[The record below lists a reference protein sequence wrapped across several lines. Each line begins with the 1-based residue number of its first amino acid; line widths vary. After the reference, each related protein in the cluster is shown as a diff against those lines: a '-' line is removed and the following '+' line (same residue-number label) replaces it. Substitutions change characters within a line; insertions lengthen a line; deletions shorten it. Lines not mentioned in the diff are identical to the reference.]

1 MKKRMVIDI
10 MNLYEYKEI
19 LENINIIVIFSIPII
34 SLILYTLNQRKVML
48 LEFAIYIGELFIYL
62 YLNRYII
69 IGNINL
75 ISMILILKF
84 IIILTI
90 KEKLKINNFLYKFI
104 LILGLL
110 YIWNIKVEY
119 SILINIILN
128 IILLKYSIIDCIKVF
143 NKELLDNKHDLN
155 EKKLYIKEVKKK
167 IKSEKELQKNYKDEI
182 LGVSNKIGKSIEES
196 DIPIFILDINK
207 EFIYSNESFNQ
218 QMEDYKEDRIDI
230 SKYLQFKFP
239 KYKNLIDE
247 IKKVATESRG
257 SLNIKSYDG
266 KIYRLGCT
274 TDTID
279 ERPVIICIL
288 KDITQTTLIQNKLEE
303 SENMYKN
310 LMDVLNEGVIIH
322 DDKNIKYIND
332 KGLEILD
339 INISEKEIYIE
350 DIKNT
355 VSKKFKERFLSNI
368 QLVISE
374 KEEKVINKI
383 ELINGRIVELVTTN
397 IKLNEEDLL
406 ISIVIDI
413 TELENTIMNI
423 EQSEKTYK
431 LLLQTLPEGI
441 VIVNP
446 TTNKHIYRN
455 EASIRMLKTIGLDKL
470 NESIKTYL
478 KEENYG
484 EFRRFTVDKL
494 NNIDIS
500 IAIVKREE
508 EGTLIVVFRMLDCEF
523 KTIQLEKELNR
534 IKEKN
539 KFKTEF
545 LSNVAY
551 DIKKPINTIFEANN
565 NLIES
570 KGKYKSENIN
580 NHTRLVKQNCY
591 RLIKLLNNVE
601 YVSRIDNGTCTL
613 ELRKCD
619 IVKLLENIVK
629 ISRAYTDKKGI
640 DISFKS
646 DVNKK
651 ILVLDTDKVEKIIL
665 SILSNAIKFTDTG
678 GKIDINLYIE
688 NEQVCISIKDT
699 GIGIPKDKTEIIFE
713 NFEQLDTTLS
723 RGCEGTGMGLSVVKK
738 LANLNNI
745 KIDVESELNKGSE
758 FKIILPNNILSKNIK
773 LQDKFTQNEKIEIEF
788 SDIYLNLTS

>member
-1 MKKRMVIDI
+1 MVINI
-10 MNLYEYKEI
+10 MNLYKYKEI

-34 SLILYTLNQRKVML
+34 SLILYTLNKRKVMI
-48 LEFAIYIGELFIYL
+48 LENLIYIGEFFIYL
-62 YLNRYII
+62 YLNSYII

-84 IIILTI
+84 VIILTL

-110 YIWNIKVEY
+110 YVCNIKVEY

-128 IILLKYSIIDCIKVF
+128 IIILKCSIIDCIKLS
-143 NKELLDNKHDLN
+143 NKELLDNRHDLN
-155 EKKLYIKEVKKK
+155 QKKSYIKEVKKK

-182 LGVSNKIGKSIEES
+182 LGVSNKISKSIEES

-207 EFIYSNESFNQ
+207 KFIYSNEAFNMLIQ
-218 QMEDYKEDRIDI
+218 DYKNKENRIDI

-239 KYKNLIDE
+239 KYKNLMDE
-247 IKKVATESRG
+247 IKKIVTEARG
-257 SLNIKSYDG
+257 NLNIKSYDG
-266 KIYRLGCT
+266 KIYRLECI
-274 TDTID
+274 TDIID
-279 ERPVIICIL
+279 ERLVIVCIL

-322 DDKNIKYIND
+322 DNKNIKYIND

-339 INISEKEIYIE
+339 INISKKEIFIE
-350 DIKNT
+350 DIKNI
-355 VSKKFKERFLSNI
+355 VSKKFREKFLSNI
-368 QLVISE
+368 QLVISR

-397 IKLNEEDLL
+397 IKLNDEDLL

-446 TTNKHIYRN
+446 TTKKHIYRN
-455 EASIRMLKTIGLDKL
+455 EASIRMLKTIGLEKL

-484 EFRRFTVDKL
+484 NFRRFTIDKL
-494 NNIDIS
+494 NNVDIS
-500 IAIVKREE
+500 LAIVKREE
-508 EGTLIVVFRMLDCEF
+508 EGSLIVVFRMLDCEF
-523 KTIQLEKELNR
+523 KSIQLEKELNR

-551 DIKKPINTIFEANN
+551 DIKKPINKIFETNN
-565 NLIES
+565 NLIEN
-570 KGKYKSENIN
+570 KGKYNSENIN

-591 RLIKLLNNVE
+591 RLIRLLNNIE

-629 ISRAYTDKKGI
+629 ISKTYTDKKGI

-646 DVNKK
+646 EVNKK
-651 ILVLDTDKVEKIIL
+651 ILSLDIDKVEKIIL
-665 SILSNAIKFTDTG
+665 NILSNAIKFTDTG
-678 GKIDINLYIE
+678 GRIDINLYME

-699 GIGIPKDKTEIIFE
+699 GIGIPKDKTEVIFE

-745 KIDVESELNKGSE
+745 KINVESELNKGSE
-758 FKIILPNNILSKNIK
+758 FIITLPNNIVSKNIK
-773 LQDKFTQNEKIEIEF
+773 LQDKFAQDEKIDIEF

>member
-1 MKKRMVIDI
+1 
-10 MNLYEYKEI
+10 MNLYKYKEI

-34 SLILYTLNQRKVML
+34 SLILYTLNKRKVMI
-48 LEFAIYIGELFIYL
+48 LENLIYIGEFFIYL
-62 YLNRYII
+62 YLNSYII

-84 IIILTI
+84 VIILTL

-110 YIWNIKVEY
+110 YVCNIKVEY

-128 IILLKYSIIDCIKVF
+128 IIILKCSIIDCIKLF
-143 NKELLDNKHDLN
+143 NKELLDNRHDLN
-155 EKKLYIKEVKKK
+155 QKKSYIKEVKKK

-182 LGVSNKIGKSIEES
+182 LGVSNKISKSIEES

-207 EFIYSNESFNQ
+207 KFIYSNEAFNMLIQ
-218 QMEDYKEDRIDI
+218 DYKNKENRIDI

-239 KYKNLIDE
+239 KYKNLMDE
-247 IKKVATESRG
+247 IKKIATEARG
-257 SLNIKSYDG
+257 NLNIKSYDG
-266 KIYRLGCT
+266 KIYRLECI
-274 TDTID
+274 TDIID
-279 ERPVIICIL
+279 ERPVIVCIL

-322 DDKNIKYIND
+322 DNKNIKYIND

-339 INISEKEIYIE
+339 INIGKKEIFIE
-350 DIKNT
+350 DIKNI
-355 VSKKFKERFLSNI
+355 VSKKFREKFLSNI
-368 QLVISE
+368 QLVISR

-397 IKLNEEDLL
+397 IKLNAEDLL

-446 TTNKHIYRN
+446 TTKKHIYRN
-455 EASIRMLKTIGLDKL
+455 EASIRMLKTIGLEKL

-484 EFRRFTVDKL
+484 NFRRFTIDKL
-494 NNIDIS
+494 NNVDIS
-500 IAIVKREE
+500 LAIVKREE
-508 EGTLIVVFRMLDCEF
+508 EGSLIVVFRMLDCEF
-523 KTIQLEKELNR
+523 KSIQLEKELNR

-551 DIKKPINTIFEANN
+551 DIKKPINKIFETNN
-565 NLIES
+565 NLIEN
-570 KGKYKSENIN
+570 KGKYNSENIN

-591 RLIKLLNNVE
+591 RLIRLLSNVE

-619 IVKLLENIVK
+619 IVKLVENIVK
-629 ISRAYTDKKGI
+629 ISKTYTDKKGI

-646 DVNKK
+646 EVNKK
-651 ILVLDTDKVEKIIL
+651 ILSLDIDKVEKIIL
-665 SILSNAIKFTDTG
+665 NILSNAIKFTDTG
-678 GKIDINLYIE
+678 GRIDINLYME

-699 GIGIPKDKTEIIFE
+699 GIGIPKDKTEVIFE

-745 KIDVESELNKGSE
+745 KINVESELNKGSE
-758 FKIILPNNILSKNIK
+758 FIITLPNNIVSKNIK
-773 LQDKFTQNEKIEIEF
+773 LQDKFAQDEKIDIEF

>member
-1 MKKRMVIDI
+1 MVINI
-10 MNLYEYKEI
+10 MNLYKYKEI

-34 SLILYTLNQRKVML
+34 SLILYTLNKRKVMI
-48 LEFAIYIGELFIYL
+48 LENLIYIGEFFIYL
-62 YLNRYII
+62 YLNSYII

-84 IIILTI
+84 VIILTL

-110 YIWNIKVEY
+110 YVCNIKVEY

-128 IILLKYSIIDCIKVF
+128 IIILKCSIIDCIKLF
-143 NKELLDNKHDLN
+143 NKELLDNRHDLN
-155 EKKLYIKEVKKK
+155 QKKSYIKEVKKK

-182 LGVSNKIGKSIEES
+182 LGVSNKISKSIEES

-207 EFIYSNESFNQ
+207 KFIYSNEAFNMLIQ
-218 QMEDYKEDRIDI
+218 DYKNKENRIDI

-239 KYKNLIDE
+239 KYKNLMDE
-247 IKKVATESRG
+247 IKKIVTEARG
-257 SLNIKSYDG
+257 NLNIKSYDG
-266 KIYRLGCT
+266 KIYRLECI
-274 TDTID
+274 TDIID
-279 ERPVIICIL
+279 ERLVIVCIL

-322 DDKNIKYIND
+322 DNKNIKYIND
-332 KGLEILD
+332 KGLGILD
-339 INISEKEIYIE
+339 INISKKEIFIE
-350 DIKNT
+350 DIKNI
-355 VSKKFKERFLSNI
+355 VSKKFREKFLSNI
-368 QLVISE
+368 QLVISR

-397 IKLNEEDLL
+397 IKLNAEDLL

-446 TTNKHIYRN
+446 TTKKHIYRN
-455 EASIRMLKTIGLDKL
+455 EASIRMLKTIGLEKL

-484 EFRRFTVDKL
+484 NFRRFTIDKL
-494 NNIDIS
+494 NNVDIS
-500 IAIVKREE
+500 LAIVKREE
-508 EGTLIVVFRMLDCEF
+508 EGSLIVEF
-523 KTIQLEKELNR
+523 KSIQLEKELNR

-551 DIKKPINTIFEANN
+551 DIKKPINKIFETNN
-565 NLIES
+565 NLIEN
-570 KGKYKSENIN
+570 KGKYNSENIN

-591 RLIKLLNNVE
+591 RLIRLLNNIE

-629 ISRAYTDKKGI
+629 ISKTYTDKKGI

-646 DVNKK
+646 EVNKK
-651 ILVLDTDKVEKIIL
+651 ILSLDIDKVEKIIL
-665 SILSNAIKFTDTG
+665 NILSNAIKFTDTG
-678 GKIDINLYIE
+678 GRIDINLYME

-699 GIGIPKDKTEIIFE
+699 GIGIPKDKTEVIFE

-745 KIDVESELNKGSE
+745 KINVESELNKGSE
-758 FKIILPNNILSKNIK
+758 FIITLPNNIVSKNIK
-773 LQDKFTQNEKIEIEF
+773 LQDKFAQDEKIDIEF

>member
-1 MKKRMVIDI
+1 
-10 MNLYEYKEI
+10 MNLYKYKEI

-34 SLILYTLNQRKVML
+34 SLILYTLNKRKVMI
-48 LEFAIYIGELFIYL
+48 LENLIYIGEFFIYL
-62 YLNRYII
+62 YLNSYII

-84 IIILTI
+84 VIILTL

-110 YIWNIKVEY
+110 YVCNIKVEY

-128 IILLKYSIIDCIKVF
+128 IIILKCSIIDCIKLF
-143 NKELLDNKHDLN
+143 NKELLDNRHDLN
-155 EKKLYIKEVKKK
+155 QKKSYIKEVKKK

-182 LGVSNKIGKSIEES
+182 LGVSNKISKSIEES

-207 EFIYSNESFNQ
+207 KFIYSNEAFNMLIQ
-218 QMEDYKEDRIDI
+218 DYKNKENRIDI

-239 KYKNLIDE
+239 KYKNLMDE
-247 IKKVATESRG
+247 IKKIATEARG
-257 SLNIKSYDG
+257 NLNIKSYDG
-266 KIYRLGCT
+266 KIYRLECI
-274 TDTID
+274 TDIID
-279 ERPVIICIL
+279 ERPVIVCIL

-322 DDKNIKYIND
+322 DNKNIKYIND

-339 INISEKEIYIE
+339 INISKKEIFIE
-350 DIKNT
+350 DIKNI
-355 VSKKFKERFLSNI
+355 VSKKFREKFLSNI
-368 QLVISE
+368 QLVISR

-397 IKLNEEDLL
+397 IKLNDEDLL

-446 TTNKHIYRN
+446 TTKKHIYRN
-455 EASIRMLKTIGLDKL
+455 EASIRMLKTIGLEKL

-484 EFRRFTVDKL
+484 NFRRFTIDKL
-494 NNIDIS
+494 NNVDIS
-500 IAIVKREE
+500 LAIVKREE
-508 EGTLIVVFRMLDCEF
+508 EGSLIVVFRMLDCEF
-523 KTIQLEKELNR
+523 KSTQLEKELNR

-551 DIKKPINTIFEANN
+551 DIKKPINKIFETNN
-565 NLIES
+565 NLIEN
-570 KGKYKSENIN
+570 KGKYNSENIN

-591 RLIKLLNNVE
+591 RLIRLLSNVE

-619 IVKLLENIVK
+619 IVKLVENIVK
-629 ISRAYTDKKGI
+629 ISKTYTDKKGI

-646 DVNKK
+646 EVNKK
-651 ILVLDTDKVEKIIL
+651 ILSLDIDKVEKIIL
-665 SILSNAIKFTDTG
+665 NILSNAIKFTDTG
-678 GKIDINLYIE
+678 GKIDINLYMH

-699 GIGIPKDKTEIIFE
+699 GIGIPKDKTEVIFE

-745 KIDVESELNKGSE
+745 KINVESELNKGSE
-758 FKIILPNNILSKNIK
+758 FIITLPNNIVSKNIK
-773 LQDKFTQNEKIEIEF
+773 LQDKFAQDEKIDIEF

>member
-1 MKKRMVIDI
+1 MVINI
-10 MNLYEYKEI
+10 MNLYKYKEI

-34 SLILYTLNQRKVML
+34 SLILYTLNKRKVMI
-48 LEFAIYIGELFIYL
+48 LENLIYIGEFFIYL
-62 YLNRYII
+62 YLNSYII

-75 ISMILILKF
+75 ISVILILKF
-84 IIILTI
+84 VIILTL

-110 YIWNIKVEY
+110 YVCNIKVEY

-128 IILLKYSIIDCIKVF
+128 IIILKCSIIDCIKLF
-143 NKELLDNKHDLN
+143 NKELLDNRHDLN
-155 EKKLYIKEVKKK
+155 KKKSYIKEVKKK

-182 LGVSNKIGKSIEES
+182 LGVSNKISKSIEES

-207 EFIYSNESFNQ
+207 KFIYSNEAFNMLIQ
-218 QMEDYKEDRIDI
+218 DYKNKENRIDI

-239 KYKNLIDE
+239 KYKNLMDE
-247 IKKVATESRG
+247 IKKIATEARG
-257 SLNIKSYDG
+257 NLNIKSYDG
-266 KIYRLGCT
+266 KIYRLECI
-274 TDTID
+274 TDIID
-279 ERPVIICIL
+279 ERPVIVCIL

-322 DDKNIKYIND
+322 DNKNIKYIND

-339 INISEKEIYIE
+339 INIGKKEIFIE
-350 DIKNT
+350 DIKNI
-355 VSKKFKERFLSNI
+355 VSKKFREKFLSNI
-368 QLVISE
+368 QLVISR

-383 ELINGRIVELVTTN
+383 ELINGRIVELVTNN
-397 IKLNEEDLL
+397 IKLNDEDLL

-446 TTNKHIYRN
+446 TTKKHIYRN
-455 EASIRMLKTIGLDKL
+455 EASIRMLKTIGLEKL

-484 EFRRFTVDKL
+484 NFRRFTIDKL
-494 NNIDIS
+494 NNVDIS
-500 IAIVKREE
+500 LAIVKREE
-508 EGTLIVVFRMLDCEF
+508 EGSLIVVFRMLDCEF
-523 KTIQLEKELNR
+523 KSTQLEKELNR

-551 DIKKPINTIFEANN
+551 DIKKPINKIFETNN
-565 NLIES
+565 NLIEN
-570 KGKYKSENIN
+570 KGKYNSENIN

-591 RLIKLLNNVE
+591 RLIRLLSNVE

-619 IVKLLENIVK
+619 IVKLVENIVK
-629 ISRAYTDKKGI
+629 ISKTYTDKKGI

-646 DVNKK
+646 EVNKK
-651 ILVLDTDKVEKIIL
+651 ILSLDIDKVEKIIL
-665 SILSNAIKFTDTG
+665 NILSNAIKFTDTG
-678 GKIDINLYIE
+678 GKIDINLYMH

-699 GIGIPKDKTEIIFE
+699 GIGIPKDKTEVIFE

-745 KIDVESELNKGSE
+745 KINVESELNKGSE
-758 FKIILPNNILSKNIK
+758 FIITLPNNIVSKNIK
-773 LQDKFTQNEKIEIEF
+773 LQDKFAQDEKIDIEF

>member
-1 MKKRMVIDI
+1 MVINI
-10 MNLYEYKEI
+10 MNLYKYKEI

-34 SLILYTLNQRKVML
+34 SLILYTLNKRKVMI
-48 LEFAIYIGELFIYL
+48 LENLIYIGEFFIYL
-62 YLNRYII
+62 YLNSYII

-75 ISMILILKF
+75 ISVILILKF
-84 IIILTI
+84 VIILTL

-110 YIWNIKVEY
+110 YVCNIKVEY

-128 IILLKYSIIDCIKVF
+128 IIILKCSIIDCIKLF
-143 NKELLDNKHDLN
+143 NKELLDNRHDLN
-155 EKKLYIKEVKKK
+155 QKKSYIKEVKKK

-182 LGVSNKIGKSIEES
+182 LGVSNKISKSIEES

-207 EFIYSNESFNQ
+207 KFIYSNEAFNMLIQ
-218 QMEDYKEDRIDI
+218 DYKNKENRIDI

-239 KYKNLIDE
+239 KYKNLMDE
-247 IKKVATESRG
+247 IKKIVTEARG
-257 SLNIKSYDG
+257 NLNIKSYDG
-266 KIYRLGCT
+266 KIYRLECI
-274 TDTID
+274 TDIID
-279 ERPVIICIL
+279 ERLVIVCIL

-322 DDKNIKYIND
+322 DNKNIKYIND

-339 INISEKEIYIE
+339 INISKKEIFIE
-350 DIKNT
+350 DIKNI
-355 VSKKFKERFLSNI
+355 VSKKFREKFLSNI
-368 QLVISE
+368 QLVISR

-397 IKLNEEDLL
+397 IKLNAEDLL

-446 TTNKHIYRN
+446 TTKKHIYRN
-455 EASIRMLKTIGLDKL
+455 EASIRMLKTIGLEKL

-484 EFRRFTVDKL
+484 NFRRFTIDKL
-494 NNIDIS
+494 NNVDIS
-500 IAIVKREE
+500 LAIVKREE
-508 EGTLIVVFRMLDCEF
+508 EGSLIVVFRMLDCEF
-523 KTIQLEKELNR
+523 KSIQLEKELNR

-551 DIKKPINTIFEANN
+551 DIKKPINKIFETNN
-565 NLIES
+565 NLIEN
-570 KGKYKSENIN
+570 KGKYNSENIN

-591 RLIKLLNNVE
+591 RLIRLLSNVE

-629 ISRAYTDKKGI
+629 ISKTYTDKKGI

-646 DVNKK
+646 EVNKK
-651 ILVLDTDKVEKIIL
+651 ILSLDIDKVEKIIL
-665 SILSNAIKFTDTG
+665 NILSNAIKFTDTDG
-678 GKIDINLYIE
+678 RIDINLYME

-699 GIGIPKDKTEIIFE
+699 GIGIPKDKTEVIFE

-745 KIDVESELNKGSE
+745 KINVESELNKGSE
-758 FKIILPNNILSKNIK
+758 FIITLPNNIVSKNIK
-773 LQDKFTQNEKIEIEF
+773 LQDKFAQDEKIDIEF

>member
-1 MKKRMVIDI
+1 
-10 MNLYEYKEI
+10 MNLYKYKEI

-34 SLILYTLNQRKVML
+34 SLILYTLNKRKVMR
-48 LEFAIYIGELFIYL
+48 LENLIYIGEFFIYL
-62 YLNRYII
+62 YLNSYII

-84 IIILTI
+84 VIILTL

-110 YIWNIKVEY
+110 YVCNIKVEY

-128 IILLKYSIIDCIKVF
+128 IIILKCSIIDCIKLF
-143 NKELLDNKHDLN
+143 NKELLDNRHDLN
-155 EKKLYIKEVKKK
+155 QKKSYIKEVKKK

-182 LGVSNKIGKSIEES
+182 LGVSNKISKSIEES

-207 EFIYSNESFNQ
+207 KFIYSNEAFNMLIQ
-218 QMEDYKEDRIDI
+218 DYKNKENRIDI

-239 KYKNLIDE
+239 KYKNLMDE
-247 IKKVATESRG
+247 IKKIATEARG
-257 SLNIKSYDG
+257 NLNIKSYDG
-266 KIYRLGCT
+266 KIYRLECI
-274 TDTID
+274 TDIID
-279 ERPVIICIL
+279 ERPVIVCIL

-322 DDKNIKYIND
+322 DNKNIKYIND

-339 INISEKEIYIE
+339 INIGKKEIFIE
-350 DIKNT
+350 DIKNI
-355 VSKKFKERFLSNI
+355 VSKKFREKFLSNI
-368 QLVISE
+368 QLVISR

-397 IKLNEEDLL
+397 IKLNDEDLL

-446 TTNKHIYRN
+446 TTKKHIYRN
-455 EASIRMLKTIGLDKL
+455 EASIRMLKTIGLEKL

-484 EFRRFTVDKL
+484 NFRRFTIDKL
-494 NNIDIS
+494 NNVDIS
-500 IAIVKREE
+500 LAIVKREE
-508 EGTLIVVFRMLDCEF
+508 EGSLIVVFRMLDCEF
-523 KTIQLEKELNR
+523 KSIQLEKELNR

-551 DIKKPINTIFEANN
+551 DIKKPINKIFETNN
-565 NLIES
+565 NLIEN
-570 KGKYKSENIN
+570 KGKYNSENIN

-591 RLIKLLNNVE
+591 RLIRLLSNVE

-619 IVKLLENIVK
+619 IVKLVENIVK
-629 ISRAYTDKKGI
+629 ISKTYTDKKGI

-646 DVNKK
+646 EVNKK
-651 ILVLDTDKVEKIIL
+651 ILSLDIDKVEKIIL
-665 SILSNAIKFTDTG
+665 NILSNAIKFTDTG
-678 GKIDINLYIE
+678 GKIDINLYMQ

-699 GIGIPKDKTEIIFE
+699 GIGIPKDKTEVIFE

-745 KIDVESELNKGSE
+745 KINVESELNKGSE
-758 FKIILPNNILSKNIK
+758 FIITLPNNIVSKNIK
-773 LQDKFTQNEKIEIEF
+773 LQDKFAQDEKIDIEF

>member
-1 MKKRMVIDI
+1 MVINI
-10 MNLYEYKEI
+10 MNLYKYKEI

-34 SLILYTLNQRKVML
+34 SLILYTLNKRKVMI
-48 LEFAIYIGELFIYL
+48 LENLIYIGEFFIYL
-62 YLNRYII
+62 YLNSYII

-84 IIILTI
+84 VIILTL

-110 YIWNIKVEY
+110 YVCNIKVEY

-128 IILLKYSIIDCIKVF
+128 IIILKCSIIDCIKLF
-143 NKELLDNKHDLN
+143 NKELLDNRHDLN
-155 EKKLYIKEVKKK
+155 QKKSYIKEVKKK

-182 LGVSNKIGKSIEES
+182 LGVSNKISKSIEES

-207 EFIYSNESFNQ
+207 KFIYSNEAFNMLIQ
-218 QMEDYKEDRIDI
+218 DYKNKENRIDI

-239 KYKNLIDE
+239 KYKNLMDE
-247 IKKVATESRG
+247 IKKIVTEARG
-257 SLNIKSYDG
+257 NLNIKSYDG
-266 KIYRLGCT
+266 KIYRLECI
-274 TDTID
+274 TDIID
-279 ERPVIICIL
+279 ERLVIVCIL

-322 DDKNIKYIND
+322 DNKNIKYIND

-339 INISEKEIYIE
+339 INISKKEIFIE
-350 DIKNT
+350 DIKNI
-355 VSKKFKERFLSNI
+355 VSKKFREKFLSNI
-368 QLVISE
+368 QLVISR

-397 IKLNEEDLL
+397 IKLNAEDLL

-446 TTNKHIYRN
+446 TTKKHIYRN
-455 EASIRMLKTIGLDKL
+455 EASIRMLKTIGLEKL

-484 EFRRFTVDKL
+484 NFRRFTIDKL
-494 NNIDIS
+494 NNVDIS
-500 IAIVKREE
+500 LAIVKREE
-508 EGTLIVVFRMLDCEF
+508 EGSLIVVFRMLDCEF
-523 KTIQLEKELNR
+523 KSIQLEKELNR

-551 DIKKPINTIFEANN
+551 DIKKPINKIFETNN
-565 NLIES
+565 NLIEN
-570 KGKYKSENIN
+570 KGKYNSENIN

-591 RLIKLLNNVE
+591 RLIRLLNNIE

-629 ISRAYTDKKGI
+629 ISKTYTDKKGI

-646 DVNKK
+646 EVNKK
-651 ILVLDTDKVEKIIL
+651 ILSLDIDKVEKIIL
-665 SILSNAIKFTDTG
+665 NILSNAIKFTDTG
-678 GKIDINLYIE
+678 GKIDINLYMH

-699 GIGIPKDKTEIIFE
+699 GIGIPKDKTEVIFE

-745 KIDVESELNKGSE
+745 KINVESELNKGSE
-758 FKIILPNNILSKNIK
+758 FIITLPNNIVSKNIK
-773 LQDKFTQNEKIEIEF
+773 LQDKFAQDEKIDIEF

>member
-1 MKKRMVIDI
+1 
-10 MNLYEYKEI
+10 MNLYKYKEI

-34 SLILYTLNQRKVML
+34 SLILYTLNKRKVMI
-48 LEFAIYIGELFIYL
+48 LENLIYIGEFFIYL
-62 YLNRYII
+62 YLNSYII

-84 IIILTI
+84 VIILTL

-110 YIWNIKVEY
+110 YVCNIKVEY

-128 IILLKYSIIDCIKVF
+128 IIILKCSIIDCIKLF
-143 NKELLDNKHDLN
+143 NKELLDNRHDLN
-155 EKKLYIKEVKKK
+155 QKKSYIKEVKKK

-182 LGVSNKIGKSIEES
+182 LGVSNKISKSIEES

-207 EFIYSNESFNQ
+207 KFIYSNEAFNMLIQ
-218 QMEDYKEDRIDI
+218 DYKNKENRIDI

-239 KYKNLIDE
+239 KYKNLMDE
-247 IKKVATESRG
+247 IKKIVTEARG
-257 SLNIKSYDG
+257 NLNIKSYDG
-266 KIYRLGCT
+266 KIYRLECI
-274 TDTID
+274 TDIID
-279 ERPVIICIL
+279 ERLVIVCIL

-322 DDKNIKYIND
+322 DNKNIKYIND

-339 INISEKEIYIE
+339 INISKKEIFIE
-350 DIKNT
+350 DIKNI
-355 VSKKFKERFLSNI
+355 VSKKFREKFLSNI
-368 QLVISE
+368 QLVISR

-397 IKLNEEDLL
+397 IKLNAEDLL

-446 TTNKHIYRN
+446 TTKKHIYRN
-455 EASIRMLKTIGLDKL
+455 EASIRMLKTIGLEKL

-484 EFRRFTVDKL
+484 NFRRFTIDKL
-494 NNIDIS
+494 NNVDIS
-500 IAIVKREE
+500 LAIVKREE
-508 EGTLIVVFRMLDCEF
+508 EGSLIVVFRMLDCEF
-523 KTIQLEKELNR
+523 KSIQLEKELNR

-551 DIKKPINTIFEANN
+551 DIKKPINKIFETNN
-565 NLIES
+565 NLIEN
-570 KGKYKSENIN
+570 KGKYNSENIN

-591 RLIKLLNNVE
+591 RLIRLLNNIE

-629 ISRAYTDKKGI
+629 ISKTYTDKKGI

-646 DVNKK
+646 EVNKK
-651 ILVLDTDKVEKIIL
+651 ILSLDIDKVEKIIL
-665 SILSNAIKFTDTG
+665 NILSNAIKFTDTG
-678 GKIDINLYIE
+678 GRIDINLYME

-699 GIGIPKDKTEIIFE
+699 GIGIPKDKTEVIFE

-745 KIDVESELNKGSE
+745 KINVESELNKWSE
-758 FKIILPNNILSKNIK
+758 FIITLPNNIVSKNIK
-773 LQDKFTQNEKIEIEF
+773 LQDKFAQDEKIDIEF

>member
-1 MKKRMVIDI
+1 
-10 MNLYEYKEI
+10 MNLYKYKEI

-34 SLILYTLNQRKVML
+34 SLILYTLNKRKVMI
-48 LEFAIYIGELFIYL
+48 LENLIYIGEFFIYL
-62 YLNRYII
+62 YLNSYII

-84 IIILTI
+84 VIILTL

-110 YIWNIKVEY
+110 YVCNIKVEY

-128 IILLKYSIIDCIKVF
+128 IIILKCSIIDCIKLF
-143 NKELLDNKHDLN
+143 NKELLDNRHDLN
-155 EKKLYIKEVKKK
+155 QKKSYIKEVKKK

-182 LGVSNKIGKSIEES
+182 LGVSNKISKSIEES

-207 EFIYSNESFNQ
+207 KFIYSNEAFNMLIQ
-218 QMEDYKEDRIDI
+218 DYKNKENRIDI

-239 KYKNLIDE
+239 KYKNLMDE
-247 IKKVATESRG
+247 IKKIATEARG
-257 SLNIKSYDG
+257 NLNIKSYDG
-266 KIYRLGCT
+266 KIYRLECI
-274 TDTID
+274 TDIID
-279 ERPVIICIL
+279 ERLVIVCIL

-322 DDKNIKYIND
+322 DNKNIKYIND

-339 INISEKEIYIE
+339 INISKKEIFIE
-350 DIKNT
+350 DIKNI
-355 VSKKFKERFLSNI
+355 VSKKFREKFLSNI
-368 QLVISE
+368 QLVISR

-397 IKLNEEDLL
+397 IKLNDEDLL

-446 TTNKHIYRN
+446 TTKKHIYRN
-455 EASIRMLKTIGLDKL
+455 EASIRMLKTIGLEKL

-484 EFRRFTVDKL
+484 NFRRFTIDKL
-494 NNIDIS
+494 NNVDIS
-500 IAIVKREE
+500 LAIVKREE
-508 EGTLIVVFRMLDCEF
+508 EGSLIVVFRMLDCEF
-523 KTIQLEKELNR
+523 KSTQLEKELNR

-551 DIKKPINTIFEANN
+551 DIKKPINKIFETNN
-565 NLIES
+565 NLIEN
-570 KGKYKSENIN
+570 KGKYNSENIN

-591 RLIKLLNNVE
+591 RLIRLLSNVE

-619 IVKLLENIVK
+619 IVKLVENIVK
-629 ISRAYTDKKGI
+629 ISKTYTDKKGI

-646 DVNKK
+646 EVNKK
-651 ILVLDTDKVEKIIL
+651 ILSLDIDKVEKIIL
-665 SILSNAIKFTDTG
+665 NILSNAIKFTDTG
-678 GKIDINLYIE
+678 GKIDINLYMH

-699 GIGIPKDKTEIIFE
+699 GIGIPKDKTEVIFE

-745 KIDVESELNKGSE
+745 KINVESELNKGSE
-758 FKIILPNNILSKNIK
+758 FIITLPNNIVSKNIK
-773 LQDKFTQNEKIEIEF
+773 LQDKFAQDEKIDIEF

>member
-1 MKKRMVIDI
+1 MVINI
-10 MNLYEYKEI
+10 MNLYKYKEI

-34 SLILYTLNQRKVML
+34 SLILYTLNKRKVMI
-48 LEFAIYIGELFIYL
+48 LENLIYIGEFFIYL
-62 YLNRYII
+62 YLNSYII

-84 IIILTI
+84 VIILTL

-110 YIWNIKVEY
+110 YVCNIKVEY

-128 IILLKYSIIDCIKVF
+128 IIILKCSIIDCIKLF
-143 NKELLDNKHDLN
+143 NKELLDNRHDLN
-155 EKKLYIKEVKKK
+155 QKKSYIKEVKKK

-182 LGVSNKIGKSIEES
+182 LGVSNKISKSIEES

-207 EFIYSNESFNQ
+207 KFIYSNEAFNMLIQ
-218 QMEDYKEDRIDI
+218 DYKNKENRIDI

-239 KYKNLIDE
+239 KYKNLMDE
-247 IKKVATESRG
+247 IKKIVTEARG
-257 SLNIKSYDG
+257 NLNIKSYDG
-266 KIYRLGCT
+266 KIYRLECI
-274 TDTID
+274 TDIID
-279 ERPVIICIL
+279 ERPVIVCIL

-322 DDKNIKYIND
+322 DNKNIKYIND

-339 INISEKEIYIE
+339 INIGKKEIFIE
-350 DIKNT
+350 DIKNI
-355 VSKKFKERFLSNI
+355 VSKKFREKFLSNI
-368 QLVISE
+368 QLVISR

-397 IKLNEEDLL
+397 IKLNDEDLL

-446 TTNKHIYRN
+446 TTKKHIYRN
-455 EASIRMLKTIGLDKL
+455 EASIRMLKTIGLEKL

-484 EFRRFTVDKL
+484 NFRRFTIDKL
-494 NNIDIS
+494 NNVDIS
-500 IAIVKREE
+500 LAIVKREE
-508 EGTLIVVFRMLDCEF
+508 EGSLIVVFRMLDCEF
-523 KTIQLEKELNR
+523 KSIQLEKELNR

-551 DIKKPINTIFEANN
+551 DIKKPINKIFETNN
-565 NLIES
+565 NLIEN
-570 KGKYKSENIN
+570 KGKYNSENIN

-591 RLIKLLNNVE
+591 RLIRLLNNIE

-629 ISRAYTDKKGI
+629 ISKTYTDKKGI

-646 DVNKK
+646 EVNKK
-651 ILVLDTDKVEKIIL
+651 ILSLDIDKVEKIIL
-665 SILSNAIKFTDTG
+665 NILSNAIKFTDTG
-678 GKIDINLYIE
+678 GRIDINLYME

-699 GIGIPKDKTEIIFE
+699 GIGIPKDKTEVIFE

-745 KIDVESELNKGSE
+745 KINVESELNKGSE
-758 FKIILPNNILSKNIK
+758 FIITLPNNIVSKNIK
-773 LQDKFTQNEKIEIEF
+773 LQDKFAQDEKIDIEF

>member
-1 MKKRMVIDI
+1 MVINI
-10 MNLYEYKEI
+10 MNLYKYKEI

-34 SLILYTLNQRKVML
+34 SLILYTLNKRKVMI
-48 LEFAIYIGELFIYL
+48 LENLIYIGEFFIYL
-62 YLNRYII
+62 YLNSYII

-75 ISMILILKF
+75 ISVILILKF
-84 IIILTI
+84 VIILTL

-110 YIWNIKVEY
+110 YVCNIKVEY

-128 IILLKYSIIDCIKVF
+128 IIILKCSIIDCIKLF
-143 NKELLDNKHDLN
+143 NKELLDNRHDLN
-155 EKKLYIKEVKKK
+155 QKKSYIKEVKKK

-182 LGVSNKIGKSIEES
+182 LGVSNKISKSIEES

-207 EFIYSNESFNQ
+207 KFIYSNEAFNMLIQ
-218 QMEDYKEDRIDI
+218 DYKNKENRIDI

-239 KYKNLIDE
+239 KYKNLMDE
-247 IKKVATESRG
+247 IKKIATEARG
-257 SLNIKSYDG
+257 NLNIKSYDG
-266 KIYRLGCT
+266 KIYRLECI
-274 TDTID
+274 TDIID
-279 ERPVIICIL
+279 ERPVIVCIL

-322 DDKNIKYIND
+322 DNKNIKYIND

-339 INISEKEIYIE
+339 INIGKKEIFIE
-350 DIKNT
+350 DIKNI
-355 VSKKFKERFLSNI
+355 VSKKFREKFLSNI
-368 QLVISE
+368 QLVISR

-397 IKLNEEDLL
+397 IKLNDEDLL

-446 TTNKHIYRN
+446 TTKKHIYRN
-455 EASIRMLKTIGLDKL
+455 EASIRMLKTIGLEKL

-484 EFRRFTVDKL
+484 NFRRFTIDKL
-494 NNIDIS
+494 NNVDIS
-500 IAIVKREE
+500 LAIVKREE
-508 EGTLIVVFRMLDCEF
+508 EGSLIVVFRMLDCEF
-523 KTIQLEKELNR
+523 KSIQLEKELNR

-551 DIKKPINTIFEANN
+551 DIKKPINKIFETNN
-565 NLIES
+565 NLIEN
-570 KGKYKSENIN
+570 KGKYNSENIN

-591 RLIKLLNNVE
+591 RLIRLLNNIE

-629 ISRAYTDKKGI
+629 ISKTYTDKKGI

-646 DVNKK
+646 EVNKK
-651 ILVLDTDKVEKIIL
+651 ILSLDIDKVEKIIL
-665 SILSNAIKFTDTG
+665 NILSNAIKFTDTG
-678 GKIDINLYIE
+678 GKIDINLYMQ

-699 GIGIPKDKTEIIFE
+699 GIGIPKDKTEVIFE

-745 KIDVESELNKGSE
+745 KINVESELNKGSE
-758 FKIILPNNILSKNIK
+758 FIITLPNNIVSKNIK
-773 LQDKFTQNEKIEIEF
+773 LQDKFAQDEKIDIEF

>member
-1 MKKRMVIDI
+1 
-10 MNLYEYKEI
+10 MNLYKYKEI

-34 SLILYTLNQRKVML
+34 SLILYTLNKRKVMI
-48 LEFAIYIGELFIYL
+48 LENLIYIGEFFIYL
-62 YLNRYII
+62 YLNSYII

-84 IIILTI
+84 VIILTL

-110 YIWNIKVEY
+110 YVCNIKVEY

-128 IILLKYSIIDCIKVF
+128 IIILKCSIIDCIKLF
-143 NKELLDNKHDLN
+143 NKELLDNRHDLN
-155 EKKLYIKEVKKK
+155 QKKSYIKEVKKK

-182 LGVSNKIGKSIEES
+182 LGVSNKISKSIEES

-207 EFIYSNESFNQ
+207 KFIYSNEAFNMLIQ
-218 QMEDYKEDRIDI
+218 DYKNKENRIDI

-239 KYKNLIDE
+239 KYKNLMDE
-247 IKKVATESRG
+247 IKKIATEARG
-257 SLNIKSYDG
+257 NLNIKSYDG
-266 KIYRLGCT
+266 KIYRLECI
-274 TDTID
+274 TDIID
-279 ERPVIICIL
+279 ERLVIVCIL

-322 DDKNIKYIND
+322 DNKNIKYIND

-339 INISEKEIYIE
+339 INIGKKEIFIE
-350 DIKNT
+350 DIKNI
-355 VSKKFKERFLSNI
+355 VSKKFREKFLSNI
-368 QLVISE
+368 QLVISR

-397 IKLNEEDLL
+397 IKLNDEDLL

-446 TTNKHIYRN
+446 TTKKHIYRN
-455 EASIRMLKTIGLDKL
+455 EASIRMLKTIGLEKL

-484 EFRRFTVDKL
+484 NFRRFTIDKL
-494 NNIDIS
+494 NNVDIS
-500 IAIVKREE
+500 LAIVKREE
-508 EGTLIVVFRMLDCEF
+508 EGSLIVVFRMLDCEF
-523 KTIQLEKELNR
+523 KSIQLEKELNR

-551 DIKKPINTIFEANN
+551 DIKKPINKIFETNN
-565 NLIES
+565 NLIEN
-570 KGKYKSENIN
+570 KGKYNSENIN

-591 RLIKLLNNVE
+591 RLIRLLNNVE

-629 ISRAYTDKKGI
+629 ISKTYTDKKGI

-646 DVNKK
+646 EVNKK
-651 ILVLDTDKVEKIIL
+651 ILSLDIDKVEKIIL
-665 SILSNAIKFTDTG
+665 NILSNAIKFTDTG
-678 GKIDINLYIE
+678 GKIDINLYMH

-699 GIGIPKDKTEIIFE
+699 GIGIPKDKTEVIFE

-745 KIDVESELNKGSE
+745 KINVESELNKGSE
-758 FKIILPNNILSKNIK
+758 FIITLPNNIVSKNIK
-773 LQDKFTQNEKIEIEF
+773 LQDKFAQDEKIDIEF

>member
-1 MKKRMVIDI
+1 
-10 MNLYEYKEI
+10 MNLYKYKEI

-34 SLILYTLNQRKVML
+34 SLILYTLNKRKVMI
-48 LEFAIYIGELFIYL
+48 LENLIYIGEFFIYL
-62 YLNRYII
+62 YLNSYII

-75 ISMILILKF
+75 ISVILILKF
-84 IIILTI
+84 VIILTL

-110 YIWNIKVEY
+110 YVCNIKVEY

-128 IILLKYSIIDCIKVF
+128 IIILKCSIIDCIKLF
-143 NKELLDNKHDLN
+143 NKELLDNRHDLN
-155 EKKLYIKEVKKK
+155 QKKSYIKEVKKK

-182 LGVSNKIGKSIEES
+182 LGVSNKISKSIEES

-207 EFIYSNESFNQ
+207 KFIYSNEAFNMLIQ
-218 QMEDYKEDRIDI
+218 DYKNKENRIDI

-239 KYKNLIDE
+239 KYKNLMDE
-247 IKKVATESRG
+247 IKKIATEARG
-257 SLNIKSYDG
+257 NLNIKSYDG
-266 KIYRLGCT
+266 KIYRLECI
-274 TDTID
+274 TDIID
-279 ERPVIICIL
+279 ERLVIVCIL

-322 DDKNIKYIND
+322 DNKNIKYIND

-339 INISEKEIYIE
+339 INIGKKEIFIE
-350 DIKNT
+350 DIKNI
-355 VSKKFKERFLSNI
+355 VSKKFREKFLSNI
-368 QLVISE
+368 QLVISR

-383 ELINGRIVELVTTN
+383 ELINGRIVELVTNN
-397 IKLNEEDLL
+397 IKLNDEDLL

-446 TTNKHIYRN
+446 TTKKHIYRN
-455 EASIRMLKTIGLDKL
+455 EASIRMLKTIGLEKL

-484 EFRRFTVDKL
+484 NFRRFTIDKL
-494 NNIDIS
+494 NNVDIS
-500 IAIVKREE
+500 LAIVKREE
-508 EGTLIVVFRMLDCEF
+508 EGSLIVVFRMLDCEF
-523 KTIQLEKELNR
+523 KSIQLEKELNR

-551 DIKKPINTIFEANN
+551 DIKKPINKIFETNN
-565 NLIES
+565 NLIEN
-570 KGKYKSENIN
+570 KGKYNSENIN

-591 RLIKLLNNVE
+591 RLIRLLSNVE

-619 IVKLLENIVK
+619 IVKLVENIVK
-629 ISRAYTDKKGI
+629 ISKTYTDKKGI

-646 DVNKK
+646 EVNKK
-651 ILVLDTDKVEKIIL
+651 ILSLDIDKVEKIIL
-665 SILSNAIKFTDTG
+665 NILSNAIKFTDTG
-678 GKIDINLYIE
+678 GRIDINLYME

-699 GIGIPKDKTEIIFE
+699 GIGIPKDKTEVIFE

-745 KIDVESELNKGSE
+745 KINVESELNKGSE
-758 FKIILPNNILSKNIK
+758 FIITLPNNIVSKNIK
-773 LQDKFTQNEKIEIEF
+773 LQDKFAQDEKIDIEF

>member
-1 MKKRMVIDI
+1 
-10 MNLYEYKEI
+10 MNLYKYKEI

-34 SLILYTLNQRKVML
+34 SLILYTLNKRKVMI
-48 LEFAIYIGELFIYL
+48 LENLIYIGEFFIYL
-62 YLNRYII
+62 YLNSYII

-84 IIILTI
+84 VIILTL

-110 YIWNIKVEY
+110 YVCNIKVEY

-128 IILLKYSIIDCIKVF
+128 IIILKCSIIDCIKLF
-143 NKELLDNKHDLN
+143 NKELLDNRHDLN
-155 EKKLYIKEVKKK
+155 QKKSYIKEVKKK

-182 LGVSNKIGKSIEES
+182 LGVSNKISKSIEES

-207 EFIYSNESFNQ
+207 KFIYSNEAFNMLIQ
-218 QMEDYKEDRIDI
+218 DYKNKENRIDI

-239 KYKNLIDE
+239 KYKNLMDE
-247 IKKVATESRG
+247 IKKIATEARG
-257 SLNIKSYDG
+257 NLNIKSYDG
-266 KIYRLGCT
+266 KIYRLECI
-274 TDTID
+274 TDIID
-279 ERPVIICIL
+279 ERPVIVCIL

-322 DDKNIKYIND
+322 DNKNIKYIND

-339 INISEKEIYIE
+339 INIGKKEIFIE
-350 DIKNT
+350 DIKNI
-355 VSKKFKERFLSNI
+355 VSKKFREKFLSNI
-368 QLVISE
+368 QLVISR

-397 IKLNEEDLL
+397 IKLNDEDLL

-446 TTNKHIYRN
+446 TTKKHIYRN
-455 EASIRMLKTIGLDKL
+455 EASIRMLKTIGLEKL

-484 EFRRFTVDKL
+484 NFRRFTIDKL
-494 NNIDIS
+494 NNVDIS
-500 IAIVKREE
+500 LAIVKREE
-508 EGTLIVVFRMLDCEF
+508 EGSLIVVFRMLDCEF
-523 KTIQLEKELNR
+523 KSTQLEKELNR

-551 DIKKPINTIFEANN
+551 DIKKPINKIFETNN
-565 NLIES
+565 NLIEN
-570 KGKYKSENIN
+570 KGKYNSENIN

-591 RLIKLLNNVE
+591 RLIRLLSNVE

-619 IVKLLENIVK
+619 IVKLVENIVK
-629 ISRAYTDKKGI
+629 ISKTYTDKKGI

-646 DVNKK
+646 EVNKK
-651 ILVLDTDKVEKIIL
+651 ILSLDIDKVEKIIL
-665 SILSNAIKFTDTG
+665 NILSNAIKFTDTG
-678 GKIDINLYIE
+678 GRIDINLYME

-699 GIGIPKDKTEIIFE
+699 GIGIPKDKTEVIFE

-745 KIDVESELNKGSE
+745 KINVESELNKGSE
-758 FKIILPNNILSKNIK
+758 FIITLPNNIVRKNIK
-773 LQDKFTQNEKIEIEF
+773 LQDKFAQDEKIDIEF

>member
-1 MKKRMVIDI
+1 
-10 MNLYEYKEI
+10 MNLYKYKEI

-34 SLILYTLNQRKVML
+34 SLILYTLNKRKVMI
-48 LEFAIYIGELFIYL
+48 LENLIYIGEFFIYL
-62 YLNRYII
+62 YLNSYII

-84 IIILTI
+84 VIILTL

-110 YIWNIKVEY
+110 YVCNIKVEY

-128 IILLKYSIIDCIKVF
+128 IIILKCSIIDCIKLF
-143 NKELLDNKHDLN
+143 NKELLDNRHDLN
-155 EKKLYIKEVKKK
+155 QKKSYIKEVKKK

-182 LGVSNKIGKSIEES
+182 LGVSNKISKSIEES

-207 EFIYSNESFNQ
+207 KFIYSNEAFNMLIQ
-218 QMEDYKEDRIDI
+218 DYKNKENRIDI

-239 KYKNLIDE
+239 KYKNLMDE
-247 IKKVATESRG
+247 IKKIATEARG
-257 SLNIKSYDG
+257 NLNIKSYDG
-266 KIYRLGCT
+266 KIYRLECI
-274 TDTID
+274 TDIID
-279 ERPVIICIL
+279 ERPVIVCIL

-322 DDKNIKYIND
+322 DNKNIKYIND

-339 INISEKEIYIE
+339 INIGKKEIFIE
-350 DIKNT
+350 DIKNI
-355 VSKKFKERFLSNI
+355 VSKKFREKFLSNI
-368 QLVISE
+368 QLVISR

-397 IKLNEEDLL
+397 IKLNDEDLL

-446 TTNKHIYRN
+446 TTKKHIYRN
-455 EASIRMLKTIGLDKL
+455 EASIRMLKTIGLEKL

-484 EFRRFTVDKL
+484 NFRRFTIDKL
-494 NNIDIS
+494 NNVDIS
-500 IAIVKREE
+500 LAIVKREE
-508 EGTLIVVFRMLDCEF
+508 EGSLIVVFRMLDCEF
-523 KTIQLEKELNR
+523 KSIQLEKELNR

-551 DIKKPINTIFEANN
+551 DIKKPINKIFETNN
-565 NLIES
+565 NLIEN
-570 KGKYKSENIN
+570 KGKYNSENIN

-591 RLIKLLNNVE
+591 RLIRLLNNIE

-629 ISRAYTDKKGI
+629 ISKTYTDKKGI

-646 DVNKK
+646 EVNKK
-651 ILVLDTDKVEKIIL
+651 ILSLDIDKVEKIIL
-665 SILSNAIKFTDTG
+665 NILSNAIKFTDTG
-678 GKIDINLYIE
+678 GRIDLNLYME

-699 GIGIPKDKTEIIFE
+699 GIGIPKDKTEVIFE

-745 KIDVESELNKGSE
+745 KINVESELNKGSE
-758 FKIILPNNILSKNIK
+758 FIITLPNNIVSKNIK
-773 LQDKFTQNEKIEIEF
+773 LQDKFAQDEKIDIEF

>member
-1 MKKRMVIDI
+1 
-10 MNLYEYKEI
+10 MNLYKYKEI

-34 SLILYTLNQRKVML
+34 SLILYTLNKRKVMI
-48 LEFAIYIGELFIYL
+48 LENLIYIGEFFIYL
-62 YLNRYII
+62 YLNSYII

-84 IIILTI
+84 VIILTL

-110 YIWNIKVEY
+110 YVCNIKVEY

-128 IILLKYSIIDCIKVF
+128 IIILKCSIIDCIKLF
-143 NKELLDNKHDLN
+143 NKELLDNRHDLN
-155 EKKLYIKEVKKK
+155 QKKSYIKEVKKK

-182 LGVSNKIGKSIEES
+182 LGVSNKISKSIEES

-207 EFIYSNESFNQ
+207 KFIYSNEAFNMLIQ
-218 QMEDYKEDRIDI
+218 DYKNKENRIDI

-239 KYKNLIDE
+239 KYKNLMDE
-247 IKKVATESRG
+247 IKKIVTEARG
-257 SLNIKSYDG
+257 NLNIKSYDG
-266 KIYRLGCT
+266 KIYRLECI
-274 TDTID
+274 TDIID
-279 ERPVIICIL
+279 ERLVIVCIL

-322 DDKNIKYIND
+322 DNKNIKYIND

-339 INISEKEIYIE
+339 INISKKEIFIE
-350 DIKNT
+350 DIKNI
-355 VSKKFKERFLSNI
+355 VSKKFREKFLSNI
-368 QLVISE
+368 QLVISR

-397 IKLNEEDLL
+397 IKLNDEDLL

-446 TTNKHIYRN
+446 TTKKHIYRN
-455 EASIRMLKTIGLDKL
+455 EASIRMLKTIGLEKL

-484 EFRRFTVDKL
+484 NFRRFTIDKL
-494 NNIDIS
+494 NNVDIS
-500 IAIVKREE
+500 LAIVKREE
-508 EGTLIVVFRMLDCEF
+508 EGSLIVVFRMLDCEF
-523 KTIQLEKELNR
+523 KSIQLEKELNR

-551 DIKKPINTIFEANN
+551 DIKKPINKIFETNN
-565 NLIES
+565 NLIEN
-570 KGKYKSENIN
+570 KGKYNSENIN

-591 RLIKLLNNVE
+591 RLIRLLNNIE

-629 ISRAYTDKKGI
+629 ISKTYTDKKGI

-646 DVNKK
+646 EVNKK
-651 ILVLDTDKVEKIIL
+651 ILSLDIDKVEKIIL
-665 SILSNAIKFTDTG
+665 NILSNAIKFTDTG
-678 GKIDINLYIE
+678 GRIDINLYME

-699 GIGIPKDKTEIIFE
+699 GIGIPKDKTEVIFE

-745 KIDVESELNKGSE
+745 KINVESELNKGSE
-758 FKIILPNNILSKNIK
+758 FIITLPNNIVSKNIK
-773 LQDKFTQNEKIEIEF
+773 LQDKFAQDEKIDIEF

>member
-1 MKKRMVIDI
+1 
-10 MNLYEYKEI
+10 MNLYKYKEI

-34 SLILYTLNQRKVML
+34 SLILYTLNKRKVMI
-48 LEFAIYIGELFIYL
+48 LENLIYIGEFFIYL
-62 YLNRYII
+62 YLNSYII

-75 ISMILILKF
+75 ISVILILKF
-84 IIILTI
+84 VIILTL

-110 YIWNIKVEY
+110 YVCNIKVEY

-128 IILLKYSIIDCIKVF
+128 IIILKCSIIDCIKLF
-143 NKELLDNKHDLN
+143 NKELLDNRHDLN
-155 EKKLYIKEVKKK
+155 QKKSYIKEVKKK

-182 LGVSNKIGKSIEES
+182 LGVSNKISKSIEES

-207 EFIYSNESFNQ
+207 KFIYSNEAFNMLIQ
-218 QMEDYKEDRIDI
+218 DYKNKENRIDI

-239 KYKNLIDE
+239 KYKNLMDE
-247 IKKVATESRG
+247 IKKIVTEARG
-257 SLNIKSYDG
+257 NLNIKSYDG
-266 KIYRLGCT
+266 KIYRLECI
-274 TDTID
+274 TDIID
-279 ERPVIICIL
+279 ERLVIVCIL

-322 DDKNIKYIND
+322 DNKNIKYIND

-339 INISEKEIYIE
+339 INISKKEIFIE
-350 DIKNT
+350 DIKNI
-355 VSKKFKERFLSNI
+355 VSKKFREKFLSNI
-368 QLVISE
+368 QLVISR

-397 IKLNEEDLL
+397 IKLNAEDLL

-446 TTNKHIYRN
+446 TTKKHIYRN
-455 EASIRMLKTIGLDKL
+455 EASIRMLKTIGLEKL

-484 EFRRFTVDKL
+484 NFRRFTIDKL
-494 NNIDIS
+494 NNVDIS
-500 IAIVKREE
+500 LAIVKREE
-508 EGTLIVVFRMLDCEF
+508 EGSLIVVFRMLDCEF
-523 KTIQLEKELNR
+523 KSIQLEKELNR

-551 DIKKPINTIFEANN
+551 DIKKPINKIFETNN
-565 NLIES
+565 NLIEN
-570 KGKYKSENIN
+570 KGKYNSENIN

-591 RLIKLLNNVE
+591 RLIRLLNNIE

-629 ISRAYTDKKGI
+629 ISKTYTDKKGI

-646 DVNKK
+646 EVNKK
-651 ILVLDTDKVEKIIL
+651 ILSLDIDKVEKIIL
-665 SILSNAIKFTDTG
+665 NILSNAIKFTDTG
-678 GKIDINLYIE
+678 GKIDINLYMH

-699 GIGIPKDKTEIIFE
+699 GIGIPKDKTEVIFE

-745 KIDVESELNKGSE
+745 KINVESELNKGSE
-758 FKIILPNNILSKNIK
+758 FIITLPNNIVSKNIK
-773 LQDKFTQNEKIEIEF
+773 LQDKFAQDEKIDIEF

>member
-1 MKKRMVIDI
+1 
-10 MNLYEYKEI
+10 MNLYKYKEI

-34 SLILYTLNQRKVML
+34 SLILYTLNKRKVMI
-48 LEFAIYIGELFIYL
+48 LENLIYIGEFFIYL
-62 YLNRYII
+62 YLNSYII

-75 ISMILILKF
+75 ISVILILKF
-84 IIILTI
+84 VIILTL

-110 YIWNIKVEY
+110 YVCNIKVEY

-128 IILLKYSIIDCIKVF
+128 IIILKCSIIDCIKLF
-143 NKELLDNKHDLN
+143 NKELLDNRHDLN
-155 EKKLYIKEVKKK
+155 QKKSYIKEVKKK

-182 LGVSNKIGKSIEES
+182 LGVSNKISKSIEES

-207 EFIYSNESFNQ
+207 KFIYSNEAFNMLIQ
-218 QMEDYKEDRIDI
+218 DYKNKENRIDI

-239 KYKNLIDE
+239 KYKNLMDE
-247 IKKVATESRG
+247 IKKIVTEARG
-257 SLNIKSYDG
+257 NLNIKSYDG
-266 KIYRLGCT
+266 KIYRLECI
-274 TDTID
+274 TDIID
-279 ERPVIICIL
+279 ERLVIVCIL

-322 DDKNIKYIND
+322 DNKNIKYIND
-332 KGLEILD
+332 KGLGILD
-339 INISEKEIYIE
+339 INISKKEIFIE
-350 DIKNT
+350 DIKNI
-355 VSKKFKERFLSNI
+355 VSKKFREKFLSNI
-368 QLVISE
+368 QLVISR

-397 IKLNEEDLL
+397 IKLNAEDLL

-446 TTNKHIYRN
+446 TTKKHIYRN
-455 EASIRMLKTIGLDKL
+455 EASIRMLKTIGLEKL

-484 EFRRFTVDKL
+484 NFRRFTIDKL
-494 NNIDIS
+494 NNVDIS
-500 IAIVKREE
+500 LAIVKREE
-508 EGTLIVVFRMLDCEF
+508 EGSLIVVFRMLDCEF
-523 KTIQLEKELNR
+523 KSIQLEKELNR

-551 DIKKPINTIFEANN
+551 DIKKPINKIFETNN
-565 NLIES
+565 NLIEN
-570 KGKYKSENIN
+570 KGKYNSENIN

-591 RLIKLLNNVE
+591 RLIRLLNNIE

-629 ISRAYTDKKGI
+629 ISKTYTDKKGI

-646 DVNKK
+646 EVNKK
-651 ILVLDTDKVEKIIL
+651 ILSLDIDKVEKIIL
-665 SILSNAIKFTDTG
+665 NILSNAIKFTDTG
-678 GKIDINLYIE
+678 GRIDINLYME

-699 GIGIPKDKTEIIFE
+699 GIGIPKDKTEVIFE

-745 KIDVESELNKGSE
+745 KINVESELNKGSE
-758 FKIILPNNILSKNIK
+758 FIITLPNNIVSKNIK
-773 LQDKFTQNEKIEIEF
+773 LQDKFAQDEKIDIEF

>member
-1 MKKRMVIDI
+1 MVINI
-10 MNLYEYKEI
+10 MNLYKYKEI

-34 SLILYTLNQRKVML
+34 SLILYTLNKRKVMI
-48 LEFAIYIGELFIYL
+48 LENLIYIGEFFIYL
-62 YLNRYII
+62 YLNSYII

-84 IIILTI
+84 VIILTL

-110 YIWNIKVEY
+110 YVCNIKVEY

-128 IILLKYSIIDCIKVF
+128 IIILKCSIIDCIKLF
-143 NKELLDNKHDLN
+143 NKELLDNRHDLN
-155 EKKLYIKEVKKK
+155 QKKSYIKEVKKK

-182 LGVSNKIGKSIEES
+182 LGVSNKISKSIEES

-207 EFIYSNESFNQ
+207 KFIYSNEAFNMLIQ
-218 QMEDYKEDRIDI
+218 DYKNKENRIDI

-239 KYKNLIDE
+239 KYKNLMDE
-247 IKKVATESRG
+247 IKKIATEARG
-257 SLNIKSYDG
+257 NLNIKSYDG
-266 KIYRLGCT
+266 KIYRLECI
-274 TDTID
+274 TDIID
-279 ERPVIICIL
+279 ERPVIVCIL

-322 DDKNIKYIND
+322 DNKNIKYIND

-339 INISEKEIYIE
+339 INIGKKEIFIE
-350 DIKNT
+350 DIKNI
-355 VSKKFKERFLSNI
+355 VSKKFREKFLSNI
-368 QLVISE
+368 QLVISK

-397 IKLNEEDLL
+397 IKLNDEDLL

-446 TTNKHIYRN
+446 TTKKHIYRN
-455 EASIRMLKTIGLDKL
+455 EASIRMLKTIGLEKL

-484 EFRRFTVDKL
+484 NFRRFTIDKL
-494 NNIDIS
+494 NNVDIS
-500 IAIVKREE
+500 LAIVKREE
-508 EGTLIVVFRMLDCEF
+508 EGSLIVVFRMLDCEF
-523 KTIQLEKELNR
+523 KSTQLEKELNR

-551 DIKKPINTIFEANN
+551 DIKKPINKIFETNN
-565 NLIES
+565 NLIEN
-570 KGKYKSENIN
+570 KGKYNSENIN

-591 RLIKLLNNVE
+591 RLIRLLSNVE

-619 IVKLLENIVK
+619 IVKLVENIVK
-629 ISRAYTDKKGI
+629 ISKTYTDKKGI

-646 DVNKK
+646 EVNKK
-651 ILVLDTDKVEKIIL
+651 ILSLDIDKVEKIIL
-665 SILSNAIKFTDTG
+665 NILSNAIKFTDTG
-678 GKIDINLYIE
+678 GRIDINLYME

-699 GIGIPKDKTEIIFE
+699 GIGIPKDKTEVIFE

-745 KIDVESELNKGSE
+745 KINVESELNKGSE
-758 FKIILPNNILSKNIK
+758 FIITLPNNIVSKNIK
-773 LQDKFTQNEKIEIEF
+773 LQDKFAQDEKIDIEF

>member
-1 MKKRMVIDI
+1 
-10 MNLYEYKEI
+10 MNLYKYKEI

-34 SLILYTLNQRKVML
+34 SLILYTLNKRKVMI
-48 LEFAIYIGELFIYL
+48 LENLIYIGEFFIYL
-62 YLNRYII
+62 YLNSYII

-75 ISMILILKF
+75 ISVILILKF
-84 IIILTI
+84 VIILTL

-110 YIWNIKVEY
+110 YVCNIKVEY

-128 IILLKYSIIDCIKVF
+128 IIILKCSIIDCIKQF
-143 NKELLDNKHDLN
+143 NKELLDNRHDLN
-155 EKKLYIKEVKKK
+155 QKKSYIKEVKKK

-182 LGVSNKIGKSIEES
+182 LGVSNKISKSIEES

-207 EFIYSNESFNQ
+207 KFIYSNEAFNMLIQ
-218 QMEDYKEDRIDI
+218 DYKNKENRIDI

-239 KYKNLIDE
+239 KYKNLMDE
-247 IKKVATESRG
+247 IKKIATEARG
-257 SLNIKSYDG
+257 NLNIKSYDG
-266 KIYRLGCT
+266 KIYRLECI
-274 TDTID
+274 TDIID
-279 ERPVIICIL
+279 ERPVIVCIL

-322 DDKNIKYIND
+322 DNKNIKYIND

-339 INISEKEIYIE
+339 INIGKKEIFIE
-350 DIKNT
+350 DIKNI
-355 VSKKFKERFLSNI
+355 VSKKFREKFLSNI
-368 QLVISE
+368 QLVISR

-397 IKLNEEDLL
+397 IKLNDEDLL

-446 TTNKHIYRN
+446 TTKKHIYRN
-455 EASIRMLKTIGLDKL
+455 EASIRMLKTIGLEKL

-484 EFRRFTVDKL
+484 NFRRFTIDKL
-494 NNIDIS
+494 NNVDIS
-500 IAIVKREE
+500 LAIVKREE
-508 EGTLIVVFRMLDCEF
+508 EGSLIVVFRMLDCEF
-523 KTIQLEKELNR
+523 KSTQLEKELNR

-551 DIKKPINTIFEANN
+551 DIKKPINKIFETNN
-565 NLIES
+565 NLIEN
-570 KGKYKSENIN
+570 KGKYNSENIN

-591 RLIKLLNNVE
+591 RLIRLLSNVE

-619 IVKLLENIVK
+619 IVKLVENIVK
-629 ISRAYTDKKGI
+629 ISKTYTDKKGI

-646 DVNKK
+646 EVNKK
-651 ILVLDTDKVEKIIL
+651 ILSLDIDKVEKIIL
-665 SILSNAIKFTDTG
+665 NILSNAIKFTDTG
-678 GKIDINLYIE
+678 GKIDINLYMH

-699 GIGIPKDKTEIIFE
+699 GIGIPKDKTEVIFE

-745 KIDVESELNKGSE
+745 KINVESELNKGSE
-758 FKIILPNNILSKNIK
+758 FIITLPNNIVSKNIK
-773 LQDKFTQNEKIEIEF
+773 LQDKFAQDEKIDIEF

>member
-1 MKKRMVIDI
+1 
-10 MNLYEYKEI
+10 MNLYKYKEI

-34 SLILYTLNQRKVML
+34 SLILYTLNKRKVMI
-48 LEFAIYIGELFIYL
+48 LENLIYIGEFFIYL
-62 YLNRYII
+62 YLNSYII

-84 IIILTI
+84 VIILTL

-110 YIWNIKVEY
+110 YVCNIKVEY

-128 IILLKYSIIDCIKVF
+128 IIILKCSIIDCIKLF
-143 NKELLDNKHDLN
+143 NKELLDNRHDLN
-155 EKKLYIKEVKKK
+155 QKKSYIKEVKKK

-182 LGVSNKIGKSIEES
+182 LGVSNKISKSIEES

-207 EFIYSNESFNQ
+207 KFIYSNEAFNMLIQ
-218 QMEDYKEDRIDI
+218 DYKNKENRIDI

-239 KYKNLIDE
+239 KYKNLMDE
-247 IKKVATESRG
+247 IKKIATEARG
-257 SLNIKSYDG
+257 NLNIKSYDG
-266 KIYRLGCT
+266 KIYRLECI
-274 TDTID
+274 TDIID
-279 ERPVIICIL
+279 ERPVIVCIL

-322 DDKNIKYIND
+322 DNKNIKYIND

-339 INISEKEIYIE
+339 INIGKKEIFIE
-350 DIKNT
+350 DIKNI
-355 VSKKFKERFLSNI
+355 VSKKFREKFLSNI
-368 QLVISE
+368 QLVISR

-397 IKLNEEDLL
+397 IKLNDEDLL

-446 TTNKHIYRN
+446 TTKKHIYRN
-455 EASIRMLKTIGLDKL
+455 EASIRMLKTIGLEKL

-484 EFRRFTVDKL
+484 NFRRFTIDKL
-494 NNIDIS
+494 NNVDIS
-500 IAIVKREE
+500 LAIVKREE
-508 EGTLIVVFRMLDCEF
+508 EGSLIVVFRMLDCEF
-523 KTIQLEKELNR
+523 KSIQLEKELNR

-551 DIKKPINTIFEANN
+551 DIKKPINKIFETNN
-565 NLIES
+565 NLIEN
-570 KGKYKSENIN
+570 KGKYNSENIN

-591 RLIKLLNNVE
+591 RLIRLLSNVE

-619 IVKLLENIVK
+619 IVKLVENIVN
-629 ISRAYTDKKGI
+629 ISKTYTDKKGI

-646 DVNKK
+646 EVNKK
-651 ILVLDTDKVEKIIL
+651 ILSLDIDKVEKIIL
-665 SILSNAIKFTDTG
+665 NILSNAIKFTDTG
-678 GKIDINLYIE
+678 GKIDINLYMH

-699 GIGIPKDKTEIIFE
+699 GIGIPKDKTEVIFE

-745 KIDVESELNKGSE
+745 KINVESELNKGSE
-758 FKIILPNNILSKNIK
+758 FIITLPNNIVSKNIK
-773 LQDKFTQNEKIEIEF
+773 LQDKFAQDEKIDIEF

>member
-1 MKKRMVIDI
+1 MVINI
-10 MNLYEYKEI
+10 MNLYKYKEI

-34 SLILYTLNQRKVML
+34 SLILYTLNKRKVMI
-48 LEFAIYIGELFIYL
+48 LENLIYIGEFFIYL
-62 YLNRYII
+62 YLNSYII

-84 IIILTI
+84 VIILTL

-110 YIWNIKVEY
+110 YVCNIKVEY

-128 IILLKYSIIDCIKVF
+128 IIILKCSIIDCIKLS
-143 NKELLDNKHDLN
+143 NKELLDNRHDLN
-155 EKKLYIKEVKKK
+155 QKKSYIKEVKKK

-182 LGVSNKIGKSIEES
+182 LGVSNKISKSIEES

-207 EFIYSNESFNQ
+207 KFIYSNEAFNMLIQ
-218 QMEDYKEDRIDI
+218 DYKNKENRIDI

-239 KYKNLIDE
+239 KYKNLMDE
-247 IKKVATESRG
+247 IKKIATEARG
-257 SLNIKSYDG
+257 NLNIKSYDG
-266 KIYRLGCT
+266 KIYRLECI
-274 TDTID
+274 TDIID
-279 ERPVIICIL
+279 ERPVIVCIL

-322 DDKNIKYIND
+322 DNKNIKYIND

-339 INISEKEIYIE
+339 INIGKKEIFIE
-350 DIKNT
+350 DIKNI
-355 VSKKFKERFLSNI
+355 VSKKFREKFLSNI
-368 QLVISE
+368 QLVISR

-397 IKLNEEDLL
+397 IKLNDEDLL

-446 TTNKHIYRN
+446 TTKKHIYRN
-455 EASIRMLKTIGLDKL
+455 EASIRMLKTIGLEKL

-484 EFRRFTVDKL
+484 NFRRFTIDKL
-494 NNIDIS
+494 NNVDIS
-500 IAIVKREE
+500 LAIVKREE
-508 EGTLIVVFRMLDCEF
+508 EGSLIVVFRMLDCEF
-523 KTIQLEKELNR
+523 KSTQLEKELNR

-551 DIKKPINTIFEANN
+551 DIKKPINKIFETNN
-565 NLIES
+565 NLIEN
-570 KGKYKSENIN
+570 KGKYNSENIN

-591 RLIKLLNNVE
+591 RLIRLLSNVE

-629 ISRAYTDKKGI
+629 ISKTYTDKKGI

-646 DVNKK
+646 EVNKK
-651 ILVLDTDKVEKIIL
+651 ILSLDIDKVEKIIL
-665 SILSNAIKFTDTG
+665 NILSNAIKFTDTG
-678 GKIDINLYIE
+678 GKIDINLYMH

-699 GIGIPKDKTEIIFE
+699 GIGIPKDKTEVIFE

-745 KIDVESELNKGSE
+745 KINVESELNKGSE
-758 FKIILPNNILSKNIK
+758 FIITLPNNIVSKNIK
-773 LQDKFTQNEKIEIEF
+773 LQDKFAQDEKIDIEF

>member
-1 MKKRMVIDI
+1 
-10 MNLYEYKEI
+10 MNLYKYKEI

-34 SLILYTLNQRKVML
+34 SLILYTLNKRKVMI
-48 LEFAIYIGELFIYL
+48 LENLIYIGEFFIYL
-62 YLNRYII
+62 YLNSYII

-84 IIILTI
+84 VIILTL

-110 YIWNIKVEY
+110 YVCNIKVEY

-128 IILLKYSIIDCIKVF
+128 IIILKCSIIDCIKLF
-143 NKELLDNKHDLN
+143 NKELLDNRHDLN
-155 EKKLYIKEVKKK
+155 QKKSYIKEVKKK

-182 LGVSNKIGKSIEES
+182 LGVSNKISKSIEES

-207 EFIYSNESFNQ
+207 KFIYSNEAFNMLIQ
-218 QMEDYKEDRIDI
+218 DYKNKENRIDI

-239 KYKNLIDE
+239 KYKNLMDE
-247 IKKVATESRG
+247 IKKIATEARG
-257 SLNIKSYDG
+257 NLNIKSYDG
-266 KIYRLGCT
+266 KIYRLECI
-274 TDTID
+274 TDIID
-279 ERPVIICIL
+279 ERPVIVCIL

-322 DDKNIKYIND
+322 DNKNIKYIND

-339 INISEKEIYIE
+339 INIGKKEIFIE
-350 DIKNT
+350 DIKNI
-355 VSKKFKERFLSNI
+355 VSKKFREKFLSNI
-368 QLVISE
+368 QLVISR

-397 IKLNEEDLL
+397 IKLNDEDLL

-446 TTNKHIYRN
+446 TTKKHIYRN
-455 EASIRMLKTIGLDKL
+455 EASIRMLKTIGLEKL

-484 EFRRFTVDKL
+484 NFRRFTIDKL
-494 NNIDIS
+494 NNVDIS
-500 IAIVKREE
+500 LAIVKREE
-508 EGTLIVVFRMLDCEF
+508 EGSLIVVFRMLDCEF
-523 KTIQLEKELNR
+523 KSIQLEKELNR

-551 DIKKPINTIFEANN
+551 DIKKPINKIFETNN
-565 NLIES
+565 NLIEN
-570 KGKYKSENIN
+570 KGKYNSENIN

-591 RLIKLLNNVE
+591 RLIRLLNNIE

-629 ISRAYTDKKGI
+629 ISKTYTDKKGI

-646 DVNKK
+646 EVNKK
-651 ILVLDTDKVEKIIL
+651 ILSLDIDKVEKIIL
-665 SILSNAIKFTDTG
+665 NILSNAIKFTDTG
-678 GKIDINLYIE
+678 GRIDINLYMQ

-699 GIGIPKDKTEIIFE
+699 GIGIPKDKTEVIFE

-745 KIDVESELNKGSE
+745 KINVESELNKGSE
-758 FKIILPNNILSKNIK
+758 FIITLPNNIVSKNIK
-773 LQDKFTQNEKIEIEF
+773 LQDKFAQDEKIDIEF

>member
-1 MKKRMVIDI
+1 
-10 MNLYEYKEI
+10 MNLYKYKEI

-34 SLILYTLNQRKVML
+34 SLILYTLNKRKVMI
-48 LEFAIYIGELFIYL
+48 LENLIYIGEFFIYL
-62 YLNRYII
+62 YLNSYII

-75 ISMILILKF
+75 ISVILILKF
-84 IIILTI
+84 VIILTL

-110 YIWNIKVEY
+110 YVCNIKVEY

-128 IILLKYSIIDCIKVF
+128 IIILKCSIIDCIKLF
-143 NKELLDNKHDLN
+143 NKELLDNRHDLN
-155 EKKLYIKEVKKK
+155 QKKSYIKEVKKK

-182 LGVSNKIGKSIEES
+182 LGVSNKISKSIEES

-207 EFIYSNESFNQ
+207 KFIYSNEAFSMLIQ
-218 QMEDYKEDRIDI
+218 DYKNKENRIDI

-239 KYKNLIDE
+239 KYKNLMDE
-247 IKKVATESRG
+247 IKKIATEARG
-257 SLNIKSYDG
+257 NLNIKSYDG
-266 KIYRLGCT
+266 KIYRLECI
-274 TDTID
+274 TDIID
-279 ERPVIICIL
+279 ERPVIVCIL

-322 DDKNIKYIND
+322 DNKNIKYIND

-339 INISEKEIYIE
+339 INIGKKEIFIE
-350 DIKNT
+350 DIKNI
-355 VSKKFKERFLSNI
+355 VSKKFREKFLSNI
-368 QLVISE
+368 QLVISR

-397 IKLNEEDLL
+397 IKLNDEDLL

-446 TTNKHIYRN
+446 TTKKHIYRN
-455 EASIRMLKTIGLDKL
+455 EASIRMLKTIGLEKL

-484 EFRRFTVDKL
+484 NFRRFTIDKL
-494 NNIDIS
+494 NNVDIS
-500 IAIVKREE
+500 LAIVKREE
-508 EGTLIVVFRMLDCEF
+508 EGSLIVVFRMLDCEF
-523 KTIQLEKELNR
+523 KSTQLEKELNR

-551 DIKKPINTIFEANN
+551 DIKKPINKIFETNN
-565 NLIES
+565 NLIEN
-570 KGKYKSENIN
+570 KGKYNSENIN

-591 RLIKLLNNVE
+591 RLIRLLSNVE

-629 ISRAYTDKKGI
+629 ISKTYTDKKGI

-646 DVNKK
+646 EVNKK
-651 ILVLDTDKVEKIIL
+651 ILSLDIDKVEKIIL
-665 SILSNAIKFTDTG
+665 NILSNAIKFTDTG
-678 GKIDINLYIE
+678 GRIDINLYME

-699 GIGIPKDKTEIIFE
+699 GIGIPKDKTEVIFE

-745 KIDVESELNKGSE
+745 KINVESELNKGSE
-758 FKIILPNNILSKNIK
+758 FIITLPNNIVSKNIK
-773 LQDKFTQNEKIEIEF
+773 LQDKFAQDEKIDIEF

>member
-1 MKKRMVIDI
+1 MVINI
-10 MNLYEYKEI
+10 MNLYKYKEI

-34 SLILYTLNQRKVML
+34 SLILYTLNKRKVMI
-48 LEFAIYIGELFIYL
+48 LENLIYIGEFFIYL
-62 YLNRYII
+62 YLNSYII

-75 ISMILILKF
+75 ISVILILKF
-84 IIILTI
+84 VIILTL

-110 YIWNIKVEY
+110 YVCNIKVEY

-128 IILLKYSIIDCIKVF
+128 IIILKCSIIDCIKLF
-143 NKELLDNKHDLN
+143 NKELLDNRHDLN
-155 EKKLYIKEVKKK
+155 QKKSYIKEVKKK

-182 LGVSNKIGKSIEES
+182 LGVSNKISKSIEES

-207 EFIYSNESFNQ
+207 KFIYSNEAFNMLIQ
-218 QMEDYKEDRIDI
+218 DYKNKENRIDI

-239 KYKNLIDE
+239 KYKNLMDE
-247 IKKVATESRG
+247 IKKIATEARG
-257 SLNIKSYDG
+257 NLNIKSYDG
-266 KIYRLGCT
+266 KIYRLECI
-274 TDTID
+274 TDIID
-279 ERPVIICIL
+279 ERPVIVCIL

-322 DDKNIKYIND
+322 DNKNIKYIND

-339 INISEKEIYIE
+339 INIGKKEIFIE
-350 DIKNT
+350 DIKNI
-355 VSKKFKERFLSNI
+355 VSKKFREKFLSNI
-368 QLVISE
+368 QLVISR

-397 IKLNEEDLL
+397 IKLNAEDLL

-446 TTNKHIYRN
+446 TTKKHIYRN
-455 EASIRMLKTIGLDKL
+455 EASIRMLKTIGLEKL

-484 EFRRFTVDKL
+484 NFRRFTIDKL
-494 NNIDIS
+494 NNVDIS
-500 IAIVKREE
+500 LAIVKREE
-508 EGTLIVVFRMLDCEF
+508 EGSLIVVFRMLDCEF
-523 KTIQLEKELNR
+523 KSIQLEKELNR

-551 DIKKPINTIFEANN
+551 DIKKPINKIFETNN
-565 NLIES
+565 NLIEN
-570 KGKYKSENIN
+570 KGKYNSENIN

-591 RLIKLLNNVE
+591 RLIRLLSNVE

-619 IVKLLENIVK
+619 IVKLVENIVK
-629 ISRAYTDKKGI
+629 ISKTYTDKKGI

-646 DVNKK
+646 EVNKK
-651 ILVLDTDKVEKIIL
+651 ILSLDIDKVEKIIL
-665 SILSNAIKFTDTG
+665 NILSNAIKFTDTG
-678 GKIDINLYIE
+678 GRIDINLYME

-699 GIGIPKDKTEIIFE
+699 GIGIPKDKTEVIFE

-745 KIDVESELNKGSE
+745 KINVESELNKGSE
-758 FKIILPNNILSKNIK
+758 FIITLPNNIVSKNIK
-773 LQDKFTQNEKIEIEF
+773 LQDKFAQDEKIDIEF

>member
-1 MKKRMVIDI
+1 MVINI
-10 MNLYEYKEI
+10 MNLYKYKEI

-34 SLILYTLNQRKVML
+34 SLILYTLNKRKVMI
-48 LEFAIYIGELFIYL
+48 LENLIYIGEFFIYL
-62 YLNRYII
+62 YLNSYII

-84 IIILTI
+84 VIILTL

-110 YIWNIKVEY
+110 YVCNIKVEY

-128 IILLKYSIIDCIKVF
+128 IIILKCSIIDCIKLF
-143 NKELLDNKHDLN
+143 NKELLDNRHDLN
-155 EKKLYIKEVKKK
+155 QKKSYIKEVKKK

-182 LGVSNKIGKSIEES
+182 LGVSNKISKSIEES

-207 EFIYSNESFNQ
+207 KFIYSNEAFNMLIQ
-218 QMEDYKEDRIDI
+218 DYKNKENRIDI

-239 KYKNLIDE
+239 KYKNLMDE
-247 IKKVATESRG
+247 IKKIATEARG
-257 SLNIKSYDG
+257 NLNIKSYDG
-266 KIYRLGCT
+266 KIYRLECI
-274 TDTID
+274 TDIID
-279 ERPVIICIL
+279 ERPVIVCIL

-322 DDKNIKYIND
+322 DNKNIKYIND

-339 INISEKEIYIE
+339 INIGKKEIFIE
-350 DIKNT
+350 DIKNI
-355 VSKKFKERFLSNI
+355 VSKKFREKFLSNI
-368 QLVISE
+368 QLVISR

-397 IKLNEEDLL
+397 IKLNDEDLL

-446 TTNKHIYRN
+446 TTKKHIYRN
-455 EASIRMLKTIGLDKL
+455 EASIRMLKTIGLEKL

-484 EFRRFTVDKL
+484 NFRRFTIDKL
-494 NNIDIS
+494 NNVDIS
-500 IAIVKREE
+500 LAIVKREE
-508 EGTLIVVFRMLDCEF
+508 EGSLIVVFRMLDCEF
-523 KTIQLEKELNR
+523 KSTQLEKELNR

-551 DIKKPINTIFEANN
+551 DIKKPINKIFETNN
-565 NLIES
+565 NLIEN
-570 KGKYKSENIN
+570 KGKYNSENIN

-591 RLIKLLNNVE
+591 RLIRLLSNVE

-629 ISRAYTDKKGI
+629 ISKTYTDKKGI

-646 DVNKK
+646 EVNKK
-651 ILVLDTDKVEKIIL
+651 ILSLDIDKVEKIIL
-665 SILSNAIKFTDTG
+665 NILSNAIKFTDTG
-678 GKIDINLYIE
+678 GKIDINLYMH

-699 GIGIPKDKTEIIFE
+699 GIGIPKDKTEVIFE

-745 KIDVESELNKGSE
+745 KINVESELNKGSE
-758 FKIILPNNILSKNIK
+758 FIITLPNNIVSKNIK
-773 LQDKFTQNEKIEIEF
+773 LQDKFAQDEKIDIEF

>member
-1 MKKRMVIDI
+1 
-10 MNLYEYKEI
+10 MNLYKYKEI

-34 SLILYTLNQRKVML
+34 SLILYTLNKRKVMI
-48 LEFAIYIGELFIYL
+48 LENLIYIGEFFIYL
-62 YLNRYII
+62 YLNSYII

-75 ISMILILKF
+75 ISVILILKF
-84 IIILTI
+84 VIILTL

-110 YIWNIKVEY
+110 YVCNIKVEY

-128 IILLKYSIIDCIKVF
+128 IIILKCSIIDCIKLF
-143 NKELLDNKHDLN
+143 NKELLDNRHDLN
-155 EKKLYIKEVKKK
+155 QKKSYIKEVKKK

-182 LGVSNKIGKSIEES
+182 LGVSNKISKSIEES

-207 EFIYSNESFNQ
+207 KFIYSNEAFNMLIQ
-218 QMEDYKEDRIDI
+218 DYKNKENRIDI

-239 KYKNLIDE
+239 KYKNLMDE
-247 IKKVATESRG
+247 IKKIATEARG
-257 SLNIKSYDG
+257 NLNIKSYDG
-266 KIYRLGCT
+266 KIYRLECI
-274 TDTID
+274 TDIID
-279 ERPVIICIL
+279 ERPVIVCIL

-322 DDKNIKYIND
+322 DNKNIKYIND

-339 INISEKEIYIE
+339 INIGKKEIFIE
-350 DIKNT
+350 DIKNI
-355 VSKKFKERFLSNI
+355 VSKKFREKFLSNI
-368 QLVISE
+368 QLVISR

-397 IKLNEEDLL
+397 IKLNDEDLL

-446 TTNKHIYRN
+446 TTKKHIYRN
-455 EASIRMLKTIGLDKL
+455 EASIRMLKTIGLEKL

-484 EFRRFTVDKL
+484 NFRRFTIDKL
-494 NNIDIS
+494 NNVDIS
-500 IAIVKREE
+500 LAIVKREE
-508 EGTLIVVFRMLDCEF
+508 EGSLIVVFRMLDCEF
-523 KTIQLEKELNR
+523 KSIQLEKELNR

-551 DIKKPINTIFEANN
+551 DIKKPINKIFETNN
-565 NLIES
+565 NLIEN
-570 KGKYKSENIN
+570 KGKYNSENIN

-591 RLIKLLNNVE
+591 RLIRLLSNVE

-629 ISRAYTDKKGI
+629 ISKTYTDKKGI

-646 DVNKK
+646 EVNKK
-651 ILVLDTDKVEKIIL
+651 ILSLDIDKVEKIIL
-665 SILSNAIKFTDTG
+665 NILSNAIKFTDTG
-678 GKIDINLYIE
+678 GRIDINLYME

-699 GIGIPKDKTEIIFE
+699 GIGIPKDKTEVIFE

-745 KIDVESELNKGSE
+745 KINVESELNKGSE
-758 FKIILPNNILSKNIK
+758 FIITLPNNIVSKNIK
-773 LQDKFTQNEKIEIEF
+773 LQDKFAQDEKIDIEF

>member
-1 MKKRMVIDI
+1 MVINI
-10 MNLYEYKEI
+10 MNLYKYKEI

-34 SLILYTLNQRKVML
+34 SLILYTLNKRKVMI
-48 LEFAIYIGELFIYL
+48 LENLIYIGEFFIYL
-62 YLNRYII
+62 YLNSYII

-84 IIILTI
+84 VIILTL

-110 YIWNIKVEY
+110 YVCNIKVEY

-128 IILLKYSIIDCIKVF
+128 IIILKCSIIDCIKLF
-143 NKELLDNKHDLN
+143 NKELLDNRHDLN
-155 EKKLYIKEVKKK
+155 QKKSYIKEVKKK

-182 LGVSNKIGKSIEES
+182 LGVSNKISKSIEES

-207 EFIYSNESFNQ
+207 KFIYSNEAFNMLIQ
-218 QMEDYKEDRIDI
+218 DYKNKENRIDI

-239 KYKNLIDE
+239 KYKNLMDE
-247 IKKVATESRG
+247 IKKIATEARG
-257 SLNIKSYDG
+257 NLNIKSYDG
-266 KIYRLGCT
+266 KIYRLECI
-274 TDTID
+274 TDIID
-279 ERPVIICIL
+279 ERPVIVCIL

-322 DDKNIKYIND
+322 DNKNIKYIND

-339 INISEKEIYIE
+339 INIGKKEIFIE
-350 DIKNT
+350 DIKNI
-355 VSKKFKERFLSNI
+355 VSKKFREKFLSNI
-368 QLVISE
+368 QLVISR

-397 IKLNEEDLL
+397 IKLNDKDLL

-446 TTNKHIYRN
+446 TTKKHIYRN
-455 EASIRMLKTIGLDKL
+455 EASIRMLKTIGLEKL

-484 EFRRFTVDKL
+484 NFRRFTIDKL
-494 NNIDIS
+494 NNVDIS
-500 IAIVKREE
+500 LAIVKREE
-508 EGTLIVVFRMLDCEF
+508 EGSLIVVFRMLDCEF
-523 KTIQLEKELNR
+523 KSIQLEKELNR

-551 DIKKPINTIFEANN
+551 DIKKPINKIFETNN
-565 NLIES
+565 NLIEN
-570 KGKYKSENIN
+570 KGKYNSENIN

-591 RLIKLLNNVE
+591 RLIRLLSNVE

-619 IVKLLENIVK
+619 IVKLVENIVK
-629 ISRAYTDKKGI
+629 ISKTYTDKKGI

-646 DVNKK
+646 EVNKK
-651 ILVLDTDKVEKIIL
+651 ILSLDIDKVEKIIL
-665 SILSNAIKFTDTG
+665 NILSNAIKFTDTG
-678 GKIDINLYIE
+678 GKIDINLYMQ

-699 GIGIPKDKTEIIFE
+699 GIGIPKDKTEVIFE

-745 KIDVESELNKGSE
+745 KINVESELNKGSE
-758 FKIILPNNILSKNIK
+758 FIITLPNNIVSKNIK
-773 LQDKFTQNEKIEIEF
+773 LQDKFAQDEKIDIEF

>member
-1 MKKRMVIDI
+1 
-10 MNLYEYKEI
+10 MNLYKYKEI

-34 SLILYTLNQRKVML
+34 SLILYTLNKRKVMI
-48 LEFAIYIGELFIYL
+48 LENLIYIGEFFIYL
-62 YLNRYII
+62 YLNSYII

-84 IIILTI
+84 VIILTL

-110 YIWNIKVEY
+110 YVCNIKVEY

-128 IILLKYSIIDCIKVF
+128 IIILKCSIIDCIKLF
-143 NKELLDNKHDLN
+143 NKELLDNRHDLN
-155 EKKLYIKEVKKK
+155 QKKSYIKEVKKK

-182 LGVSNKIGKSIEES
+182 LGVSNKISKSIEES

-207 EFIYSNESFNQ
+207 KFIYSNEAFNMLIQ
-218 QMEDYKEDRIDI
+218 DYKNKENRIDI

-239 KYKNLIDE
+239 KYKNLMDE
-247 IKKVATESRG
+247 IKKIATEARG
-257 SLNIKSYDG
+257 NLNIKSYDG
-266 KIYRLGCT
+266 KIYRLECI
-274 TDTID
+274 TDIID
-279 ERPVIICIL
+279 ERPVIVCIL

-322 DDKNIKYIND
+322 DNKNIKYIND

-339 INISEKEIYIE
+339 INIGKKEIFIE
-350 DIKNT
+350 DIKNI
-355 VSKKFKERFLSNI
+355 VSKKFREKFLSNI
-368 QLVISE
+368 QLVISR

-397 IKLNEEDLL
+397 IKLNDEDLL

-446 TTNKHIYRN
+446 TTKKHIYRN
-455 EASIRMLKTIGLDKL
+455 EASIRMLKTIGLEKL

-484 EFRRFTVDKL
+484 NFRRFTIDKL
-494 NNIDIS
+494 NNVDIS
-500 IAIVKREE
+500 LAIVKREE
-508 EGTLIVVFRMLDCEF
+508 EGSLIVVFRMLDCEF
-523 KTIQLEKELNR
+523 KSIQLEKELNR

-551 DIKKPINTIFEANN
+551 DIKKPINKIFETNN
-565 NLIES
+565 NLIEN
-570 KGKYKSENIN
+570 KGKYNSENIN

-591 RLIKLLNNVE
+591 RLIRLLNNIE

-629 ISRAYTDKKGI
+629 ISKTYTDKKGI

-646 DVNKK
+646 EVNKK
-651 ILVLDTDKVEKIIL
+651 ILSLDIDKVEKIIL
-665 SILSNAIKFTDTG
+665 NILSNAIKFTDTG
-678 GKIDINLYIE
+678 GRIDINLYME

-699 GIGIPKDKTEIIFE
+699 GIGIPKDKTEVIFE

-745 KIDVESELNKGSE
+745 KINVESELNKWSE
-758 FKIILPNNILSKNIK
+758 FIITLPNNIVSKNIK
-773 LQDKFTQNEKIEIEF
+773 LQDKFAQDEKIDIEF

>member
-1 MKKRMVIDI
+1 
-10 MNLYEYKEI
+10 MNLYKYKEM

-34 SLILYTLNQRKVML
+34 SLILYTLNKRKVMI
-48 LEFAIYIGELFIYL
+48 LENLIYIGEFFIYL
-62 YLNRYII
+62 YLNSYII

-75 ISMILILKF
+75 ISMMLILKF
-84 IIILTI
+84 VIILTL

-110 YIWNIKVEY
+110 YICNIKVEY

-128 IILLKYSIIDCIKVF
+128 IIILKCSIIDCIKLF
-143 NKELLDNKHDLN
+143 NKELLDNRHDLN
-155 EKKLYIKEVKKK
+155 QKKSYIKEVKKK
-167 IKSEKELQKNYKDEI
+167 IKLEKELQKNYKDEI
-182 LGVSNKIGKSIEES
+182 LGVSNKISKSIEES

-207 EFIYSNESFNQ
+207 KFIYSNEAFNMLIQ
-218 QMEDYKEDRIDI
+218 DYKNKENRIDI

-239 KYKNLIDE
+239 KYKNLMDE
-247 IKKVATESRG
+247 IKKIATEARG
-257 SLNIKSYDG
+257 NLNIKSYDG
-266 KIYRLGCT
+266 KIYRLECI
-274 TDTID
+274 TDIID
-279 ERPVIICIL
+279 ERPVIVCIL

-322 DDKNIKYIND
+322 DNKNIKYIND

-339 INISEKEIYIE
+339 INIGKKEIFIE
-350 DIKNT
+350 DIKNI
-355 VSKKFKERFLSNI
+355 VSKKFREKFLSNI
-368 QLVISE
+368 QLVISR

-397 IKLNEEDLL
+397 IKLNDEDLL

-446 TTNKHIYRN
+446 TTKKHIYRN
-455 EASIRMLKTIGLDKL
+455 EASIRMLKTIGLEKL

-484 EFRRFTVDKL
+484 NFRRFTIDKL
-494 NNIDIS
+494 NNVDIS
-500 IAIVKREE
+500 LAIVKREE
-508 EGTLIVVFRMLDCEF
+508 EGSLIVVFRMLDCEF
-523 KTIQLEKELNR
+523 KSIQLEKELNR

-551 DIKKPINTIFEANN
+551 DIKKPINKIFETNN
-565 NLIES
+565 NLIEN
-570 KGKYKSENIN
+570 KGKYNSENIN

-591 RLIKLLNNVE
+591 RLIRLLSNVE

-619 IVKLLENIVK
+619 IVKLVENIVK
-629 ISRAYTDKKGI
+629 ISKTYTDKKGI

-646 DVNKK
+646 EVNKK
-651 ILVLDTDKVEKIIL
+651 ILSLDIDKVEKIIL
-665 SILSNAIKFTDTG
+665 NILSNAIKFTDTG
-678 GKIDINLYIE
+678 GKIDINLYMQ

-699 GIGIPKDKTEIIFE
+699 GIGIPKDKTEVIFE

-745 KIDVESELNKGSE
+745 KINVESELNKGSE
-758 FKIILPNNILSKNIK
+758 FIITLPNNIVSKNIK
-773 LQDKFTQNEKIEIEF
+773 LQDKFAQAEKIDIEF

>member
-1 MKKRMVIDI
+1 
-10 MNLYEYKEI
+10 MNLYKYKEI

-34 SLILYTLNQRKVML
+34 SLILYTLNKRKVMI
-48 LEFAIYIGELFIYL
+48 LENLIYIGEFFIYL
-62 YLNRYII
+62 YLNSYII

-75 ISMILILKF
+75 ISVILILKF
-84 IIILTI
+84 VIILTL

-110 YIWNIKVEY
+110 YVCNIKVEY

-128 IILLKYSIIDCIKVF
+128 IIILKCSIIDCIKLF
-143 NKELLDNKHDLN
+143 NKELLDNRHDLN
-155 EKKLYIKEVKKK
+155 QKKSYIKEVKKK

-182 LGVSNKIGKSIEES
+182 LGVSNKISKSIEES

-207 EFIYSNESFNQ
+207 KFIYSNEAFNMLIQ
-218 QMEDYKEDRIDI
+218 DYKNKENRIDI

-239 KYKNLIDE
+239 KYKNLMDE
-247 IKKVATESRG
+247 IKKIATEARG
-257 SLNIKSYDG
+257 NLNIKSYDG
-266 KIYRLGCT
+266 KTYRLECI
-274 TDTID
+274 TDIID
-279 ERPVIICIL
+279 ERPVIVCIL

-322 DDKNIKYIND
+322 DNKNIKYIND

-339 INISEKEIYIE
+339 INIGKKEIFIE
-350 DIKNT
+350 DIKNI
-355 VSKKFKERFLSNI
+355 VSKKFREKFLSNI
-368 QLVISE
+368 QLVISR

-397 IKLNEEDLL
+397 IKLNDEDLL

-446 TTNKHIYRN
+446 TTKKHIYRN
-455 EASIRMLKTIGLDKL
+455 EASIRMLKTIGLEKL

-484 EFRRFTVDKL
+484 NFRRFTIDKL
-494 NNIDIS
+494 NNVDIS
-500 IAIVKREE
+500 LAIVKREE
-508 EGTLIVVFRMLDCEF
+508 EGSLIVVFRMLDCEF
-523 KTIQLEKELNR
+523 KSIQLEKELNR

-551 DIKKPINTIFEANN
+551 DIKKPINKIFETNN
-565 NLIES
+565 NLIEN
-570 KGKYKSENIN
+570 KGKYNSENIN

-591 RLIKLLNNVE
+591 RLIRLLSNVE

-619 IVKLLENIVK
+619 IVKLVENIVK
-629 ISRAYTDKKGI
+629 ISKTYTDKKGI

-646 DVNKK
+646 EVNKK
-651 ILVLDTDKVEKIIL
+651 ILSLDIDKVEKIIL
-665 SILSNAIKFTDTG
+665 NILSNAIKFTDTG
-678 GKIDINLYIE
+678 GKIDINLYMQ

-699 GIGIPKDKTEIIFE
+699 GIGIPKDKTEVIFE

-745 KIDVESELNKGSE
+745 KINVESELNKGSE
-758 FKIILPNNILSKNIK
+758 FIITLPNNIVSKNIK
-773 LQDKFTQNEKIEIEF
+773 LQDKFAQDEKIDIEF

>member
-1 MKKRMVIDI
+1 

-34 SLILYTLNQRKVML
+34 SLILYTLNQRKVMI
-48 LEFAIYIGELFIYL
+48 LESVIYIGELFIYL
-62 YLNRYII
+62 CLNSYII
-69 IGNINL
+69 ISNINL
-75 ISMILILKF
+75 SSMILILKF
-84 IIILTI
+84 IIILII

-110 YIWNIKVEY
+110 YICNIKAEY
-119 SILINIILN
+119 STLINIILN
-128 IILLKYSIIDCIKVF
+128 IIILKHSIIDCIKIF
-143 NKELLDNKHDLN
+143 NKELLDSKNDLK
-155 EKKLYIKEVKKK
+155 EKKSYIKEVKKK

-182 LGVSNKIGKSIEES
+182 LGVSNKISKSIEGS

-207 EFIYSNESFNQ
+207 EFIYSNESFNNLI
-218 QMEDYKEDRIDI
+218 EDYNDKENRIDI

-247 IKKVATESRG
+247 IKKVATESRR

-266 KIYRLGCT
+266 KIYRLECT

-279 ERPVIICIL
+279 EKPVIICIL

-303 SENMYKN
+303 SEKMYKN

-322 DDKNIKYIND
+322 NDKNIKYIND

-339 INISEKEIYIE
+339 INIGEKEIAIE
-350 DIKNT
+350 DIKNII
-355 VSKKFKERFLSNI
+355 SKKFRERFLSNI
-368 QLVISE
+368 KLVISE

-383 ELINGRIVELVTTN
+383 ELINGRIVELITTN
-397 IKLNEEDLL
+397 IKLNDEDLL

-441 VIVNP
+441 LIVNP
-446 TTNKHIYRN
+446 KTNKHIYRN

-484 EFRRFTVDKL
+484 EFRRFTIDKL

-500 IAIVKREE
+500 LAIVKREE

-523 KTIQLEKELNR
+523 KSIQLEKELNR
-534 IKEKN
+534 INEKN

-551 DIKKPINTIFEANN
+551 DIKKPINTIFETNN
-565 NLIES
+565 SLIES
-570 KGKYKSENIN
+570 EENYNSENIN

-591 RLIKLLNNVE
+591 RLIKLLNNIE

-629 ISRAYTDKKGI
+629 ISRMYTDKKGI

-646 DVNKK
+646 ELNKK
-651 ILVLDTDKVEKIIL
+651 ILVLDTEKVEKIIL
-665 SILSNAIKFTDTG
+665 NILSNAIKFTDTG
-678 GKIDINLYIE
+678 GKIYINLYTE

-713 NFEQLDTTLS
+713 NFEQVDTTLS

-745 KIDVESELNKGSE
+745 KINVESELNKGSE
-758 FKIILPNNILSKNIK
+758 FKILLPNNILARNIK

>member
-1 MKKRMVIDI
+1 
-10 MNLYEYKEI
+10 MNLYKYKEI

-34 SLILYTLNQRKVML
+34 SLILYTLNKRKVMI
-48 LEFAIYIGELFIYL
+48 LENLIYIGEFFIYL
-62 YLNRYII
+62 YLNSYII

-84 IIILTI
+84 VIILTL

-110 YIWNIKVEY
+110 YVCNIKVEY

-128 IILLKYSIIDCIKVF
+128 IIILKCSIIDCIKLF
-143 NKELLDNKHDLN
+143 NKELLDNRHDLN
-155 EKKLYIKEVKKK
+155 QKKSYIKEVKKK

-182 LGVSNKIGKSIEES
+182 LGVSNKISKSIEES

-207 EFIYSNESFNQ
+207 KFIYSNEAFNMLIQ
-218 QMEDYKEDRIDI
+218 DYKNKENRIDI

-239 KYKNLIDE
+239 KYKNLMDE
-247 IKKVATESRG
+247 IKKIVTEARG
-257 SLNIKSYDG
+257 NLNIKSYDG
-266 KIYRLGCT
+266 KIYRLECI
-274 TDTID
+274 TDIID
-279 ERPVIICIL
+279 ERLVIVCIL

-322 DDKNIKYIND
+322 DNKNIKYIND
-332 KGLEILD
+332 KGLGILD
-339 INISEKEIYIE
+339 INISKKEIFIE
-350 DIKNT
+350 DIKNI
-355 VSKKFKERFLSNI
+355 VSKKFREKFLSNI
-368 QLVISE
+368 QLVISR

-397 IKLNEEDLL
+397 IKLNAEDLL

-446 TTNKHIYRN
+446 TTKKHIYRN
-455 EASIRMLKTIGLDKL
+455 EASIRMLKTIGLEKL

-484 EFRRFTVDKL
+484 NFRRFTIDKL
-494 NNIDIS
+494 NNVDIS
-500 IAIVKREE
+500 LAIVKREE
-508 EGTLIVVFRMLDCEF
+508 EGSLIVVFRMLDCEF
-523 KTIQLEKELNR
+523 KSIQLEKELNR

-551 DIKKPINTIFEANN
+551 DIKKPINKIFETNN
-565 NLIES
+565 NLIEN
-570 KGKYKSENIN
+570 KGKYNSENIN

-591 RLIKLLNNVE
+591 RLIRLLKNIE

-629 ISRAYTDKKGI
+629 ISKTYTDKKGI

-646 DVNKK
+646 EVNKK
-651 ILVLDTDKVEKIIL
+651 ILSLDIDKVEKIIL
-665 SILSNAIKFTDTG
+665 NILSNAIKFTDTG
-678 GKIDINLYIE
+678 GRIDINLYME

-699 GIGIPKDKTEIIFE
+699 GIGIPKDKTEVIFE

-745 KIDVESELNKGSE
+745 KINVESELNKGSE
-758 FKIILPNNILSKNIK
+758 FIITLPNNIVSKNIK
-773 LQDKFTQNEKIEIEF
+773 LQDKFAQDEKIDIEF

>member
-1 MKKRMVIDI
+1 MVINI
-10 MNLYEYKEI
+10 MNLYKYKEI

-34 SLILYTLNQRKVML
+34 SLILYTLNKRKVMI
-48 LEFAIYIGELFIYL
+48 LENLIYIGEFFIYL
-62 YLNRYII
+62 YLNSYII

-84 IIILTI
+84 VIILTL

-110 YIWNIKVEY
+110 YVCNIKVEY

-128 IILLKYSIIDCIKVF
+128 IIILKCSIIDCIKLF
-143 NKELLDNKHDLN
+143 NKELLDNRHDLN
-155 EKKLYIKEVKKK
+155 QKKSYIKEVKKK

-182 LGVSNKIGKSIEES
+182 LGVSNKISKSIEES

-207 EFIYSNESFNQ
+207 KFIYSNEAFNMLIQ
-218 QMEDYKEDRIDI
+218 DYKNKENRIDI

-239 KYKNLIDE
+239 KYKNLMDE
-247 IKKVATESRG
+247 IKKIATEARG
-257 SLNIKSYDG
+257 NLNIKSYDG
-266 KIYRLGCT
+266 KIYRLECI
-274 TDTID
+274 TDIID
-279 ERPVIICIL
+279 ERPVIVCIL

-322 DDKNIKYIND
+322 DNKNIKYIND

-339 INISEKEIYIE
+339 INIGKKEIFIE
-350 DIKNT
+350 DIKNI
-355 VSKKFKERFLSNI
+355 VSKKFREKFLSNI
-368 QLVISE
+368 QLVISR

-397 IKLNEEDLL
+397 IKLNDEDLL

-446 TTNKHIYRN
+446 TTKKHIYRN
-455 EASIRMLKTIGLDKL
+455 EASIRMLKTIGLEKL

-484 EFRRFTVDKL
+484 NFRRFTIDKL
-494 NNIDIS
+494 NNVDIS
-500 IAIVKREE
+500 LAIVKREE
-508 EGTLIVVFRMLDCEF
+508 EGSLIVVFRMLDCEF
-523 KTIQLEKELNR
+523 KSTQLEKELNR

-551 DIKKPINTIFEANN
+551 DIKKPINKIFETNN
-565 NLIES
+565 NLIEN
-570 KGKYKSENIN
+570 KGKYNSENIN

-591 RLIKLLNNVE
+591 RLIRLLSNVE

-619 IVKLLENIVK
+619 IVKLVENIVK
-629 ISRAYTDKKGI
+629 ISKTYTDKKGI

-646 DVNKK
+646 EVNKK
-651 ILVLDTDKVEKIIL
+651 ILSLDIDKVEKIIL
-665 SILSNAIKFTDTG
+665 NILSNAIKFTDTG
-678 GKIDINLYIE
+678 GRIDINLYME

-699 GIGIPKDKTEIIFE
+699 GIGIPKDKTEVIFE

-745 KIDVESELNKGSE
+745 KINVESELNKGSE
-758 FKIILPNNILSKNIK
+758 FIITLPNNIVSKNIK
-773 LQDKFTQNEKIEIEF
+773 LQDKFAQDEKIDIEF

>member
-1 MKKRMVIDI
+1 MVINI
-10 MNLYEYKEI
+10 MNLYKYKEI

-34 SLILYTLNQRKVML
+34 SLILYTLNKRKVMI
-48 LEFAIYIGELFIYL
+48 LENLIYIGEFFIYL
-62 YLNRYII
+62 YLNSYII

-84 IIILTI
+84 VIILTL

-110 YIWNIKVEY
+110 YVCNIKVEY

-128 IILLKYSIIDCIKVF
+128 IIILKCSIIDCIKLF
-143 NKELLDNKHDLN
+143 NKELLDNRHDLN
-155 EKKLYIKEVKKK
+155 QKKSYIKEVKKK

-182 LGVSNKIGKSIEES
+182 LGVSNKISKSIEES

-207 EFIYSNESFNQ
+207 KFIYSNEAFNMLIQ
-218 QMEDYKEDRIDI
+218 DYKNKENRIDI

-239 KYKNLIDE
+239 KYKNLMDE
-247 IKKVATESRG
+247 IKKIVTEARG
-257 SLNIKSYDG
+257 NLNIKSYDG
-266 KIYRLGCT
+266 KIYRLECI
-274 TDTID
+274 TDIID
-279 ERPVIICIL
+279 ERLVIVCIL

-322 DDKNIKYIND
+322 DNKNIKYIND

-339 INISEKEIYIE
+339 INIGKKEIFIE
-350 DIKNT
+350 DIKNI
-355 VSKKFKERFLSNI
+355 VSKKFREKFLSNI
-368 QLVISE
+368 QLVISR

-397 IKLNEEDLL
+397 IKLNDEDLL

-446 TTNKHIYRN
+446 TTKKHIYRN
-455 EASIRMLKTIGLDKL
+455 EASIRMLKTIGLEKL

-484 EFRRFTVDKL
+484 NFRRFTIDKL
-494 NNIDIS
+494 NNVDIS
-500 IAIVKREE
+500 LAIVKREE
-508 EGTLIVVFRMLDCEF
+508 EGSLIVVFRMLDCEF
-523 KTIQLEKELNR
+523 KSIQLEKELNR

-551 DIKKPINTIFEANN
+551 DIKKPINKIFETNN
-565 NLIES
+565 NLIEN
-570 KGKYKSENIN
+570 KGKYNSENIN

-591 RLIKLLNNVE
+591 RLIRLLSNVE

-619 IVKLLENIVK
+619 IVKLVENIVK
-629 ISRAYTDKKGI
+629 ISKTYTDKKGI

-646 DVNKK
+646 EVNKK
-651 ILVLDTDKVEKIIL
+651 ILSLDIDKVEKIIL
-665 SILSNAIKFTDTG
+665 NILSNAIKFTDTG
-678 GKIDINLYIE
+678 GKIDINLYMH

-699 GIGIPKDKTEIIFE
+699 GIGIPKDKTEVIFE

-745 KIDVESELNKGSE
+745 KINVESELNKGSE
-758 FKIILPNNILSKNIK
+758 FIITLPNNIVSKNIK
-773 LQDKFTQNEKIEIEF
+773 LQDKFAQDEKIDIEF

>member
-1 MKKRMVIDI
+1 MVINI
-10 MNLYEYKEI
+10 MNLYKYKEI

-34 SLILYTLNQRKVML
+34 SLILYTLNKRKVMI
-48 LEFAIYIGELFIYL
+48 LENLIYIGEFFIYL
-62 YLNRYII
+62 YLNSYII

-84 IIILTI
+84 VIILTL

-110 YIWNIKVEY
+110 YVCNIKVEY

-128 IILLKYSIIDCIKVF
+128 IIILKCSIIDCIKLF
-143 NKELLDNKHDLN
+143 NKELLDNRHDLN
-155 EKKLYIKEVKKK
+155 QKKSYIKEVKKK

-182 LGVSNKIGKSIEES
+182 LGVSNKISKSIEES

-207 EFIYSNESFNQ
+207 KFIYSNEAFNMLIQ
-218 QMEDYKEDRIDI
+218 DYKNKENRIDI

-239 KYKNLIDE
+239 KYKNLMDE
-247 IKKVATESRG
+247 IKKIVTEARG
-257 SLNIKSYDG
+257 NLNIKSYDG
-266 KIYRLGCT
+266 KIYRLECI
-274 TDTID
+274 TDIID
-279 ERPVIICIL
+279 ERPVIVCIL

-322 DDKNIKYIND
+322 DNKNIKYIND

-339 INISEKEIYIE
+339 INISKKEIFIE
-350 DIKNT
+350 DIKNI
-355 VSKKFKERFLSNI
+355 VSKKFREKFLSNI
-368 QLVISE
+368 QLVISR

-397 IKLNEEDLL
+397 IKLNAEDLL

-446 TTNKHIYRN
+446 TTKKHIYRN
-455 EASIRMLKTIGLDKL
+455 EASIRMLKTIGLEKL

-484 EFRRFTVDKL
+484 NFRRFTIDKL
-494 NNIDIS
+494 NNVDIS
-500 IAIVKREE
+500 LAIVKREE
-508 EGTLIVVFRMLDCEF
+508 EGSLIVVFRMLDCEF
-523 KTIQLEKELNR
+523 KSIQLEKELNR

-551 DIKKPINTIFEANN
+551 DIKKPINKIFETNN
-565 NLIES
+565 NLIEN
-570 KGKYKSENIN
+570 KGKYNSENIN

-591 RLIKLLNNVE
+591 RLIRLLNNIE

-629 ISRAYTDKKGI
+629 ISKTYTDKKGI

-646 DVNKK
+646 EVNKK
-651 ILVLDTDKVEKIIL
+651 ILSLDIDKVEKIIL
-665 SILSNAIKFTDTG
+665 NILSNAIKFTDTG
-678 GKIDINLYIE
+678 GRIDINLYME

-699 GIGIPKDKTEIIFE
+699 GIGIPKDKTEVIFE

-745 KIDVESELNKGSE
+745 KINVESELNKGSE
-758 FKIILPNNILSKNIK
+758 FIITLPNNIVSKNIK
-773 LQDKFTQNEKIEIEF
+773 LQDKFAQDEKIDIEF

>member
-1 MKKRMVIDI
+1 MVINI
-10 MNLYEYKEI
+10 MNLYKYKEI

-34 SLILYTLNQRKVML
+34 SLILYTLNKRKVMI
-48 LEFAIYIGELFIYL
+48 LENLIYIGEFFIYL
-62 YLNRYII
+62 YLNSYII

-84 IIILTI
+84 VIILTL

-110 YIWNIKVEY
+110 YVCNIKVEY

-128 IILLKYSIIDCIKVF
+128 IIILKCSIIDCIKLF
-143 NKELLDNKHDLN
+143 NKELLDNRHDLN
-155 EKKLYIKEVKKK
+155 QKKSYIKEVKKK

-182 LGVSNKIGKSIEES
+182 LGVSNKISKSIEES
-196 DIPIFILDINK
+196 DISIFILDINK
-207 EFIYSNESFNQ
+207 KFIYSNEAFNMLIQ
-218 QMEDYKEDRIDI
+218 DYKNKENRIDI

-239 KYKNLIDE
+239 KYKNLMDE
-247 IKKVATESRG
+247 IKKIATEARG
-257 SLNIKSYDG
+257 NLNIKSYDG
-266 KIYRLGCT
+266 KIYRLECI
-274 TDTID
+274 TDIID
-279 ERPVIICIL
+279 ERPVIVCIL

-322 DDKNIKYIND
+322 DNKNIKYIND

-339 INISEKEIYIE
+339 INIGKKEIFIE
-350 DIKNT
+350 DIKNI
-355 VSKKFKERFLSNI
+355 VSKKFREKFLSNI
-368 QLVISE
+368 QLVISR

-397 IKLNEEDLL
+397 IKLNDEDLL

-446 TTNKHIYRN
+446 TTKKHIYRN
-455 EASIRMLKTIGLDKL
+455 EASIRMLKTIGLEKL

-484 EFRRFTVDKL
+484 NFRRFTIDKL
-494 NNIDIS
+494 NNVDIS
-500 IAIVKREE
+500 LAIVKREE
-508 EGTLIVVFRMLDCEF
+508 EGSLIVVFRMLDCEF
-523 KTIQLEKELNR
+523 KSIQLEKELNR

-551 DIKKPINTIFEANN
+551 DIKKPINKIFETNN
-565 NLIES
+565 NLIEN
-570 KGKYKSENIN
+570 KGKYNSENIN

-591 RLIKLLNNVE
+591 RLIRLLNNIE

-629 ISRAYTDKKGI
+629 ISKTYTDKKGI

-646 DVNKK
+646 EVNKK
-651 ILVLDTDKVEKIIL
+651 ILSLDIDKVEKIIL
-665 SILSNAIKFTDTG
+665 NILSNAIKFTDTG
-678 GKIDINLYIE
+678 GRIDINLYME

-699 GIGIPKDKTEIIFE
+699 GIGIPKDKTEVIFE

-745 KIDVESELNKGSE
+745 KINVESELNKGSE
-758 FKIILPNNILSKNIK
+758 FIITLPNNIVSKNIK
-773 LQDKFTQNEKIEIEF
+773 LQDKFAQDEKIDIEF